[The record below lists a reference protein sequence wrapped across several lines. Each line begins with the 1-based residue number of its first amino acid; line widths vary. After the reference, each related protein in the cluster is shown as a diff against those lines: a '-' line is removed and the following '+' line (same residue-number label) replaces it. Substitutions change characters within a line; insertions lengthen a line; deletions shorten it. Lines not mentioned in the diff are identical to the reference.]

1 MKASSER
8 EWVLILNVKFYIIS
22 YIFLIVFVRILPPV
36 LRKKSGRNLQ
46 QSATEHIKQNALQ
59 KGRGI
64 MKNQNQV
71 KVFVSVFLA
80 LLSIQG
86 TAMTGAAAMESVPL
100 ATEQTEQVEEAV
112 TETMPEES
120 APSDFLSISSN
131 DAIPDIIQGTPI
143 AINGVVKS
151 DFSKITVL
159 TVGVYNA
166 AGEQVIGKTLSPN
179 QVEYDLQNL
188 NDALPFENLQAGTYQ
203 YRVTASNATNQN
215 YTVINQSFVVSSDP
229 TVQVGATEDAITIE
243 NGSKIPNITVGTSV
257 SISGIVRSASSN
269 ITTITVGVYDSKH
282 KMVTGKN
289 AYPTASVF
297 NVKKLDD
304 FVDFSELPVG
314 TYTYEITVTNG
325 THANYTVVNQ
335 KFIVSSSSTATDDSI
350 KITNSATIPNITVG
364 KAVSIR
370 GTVTSAKS
378 NITKITVGVFDANNT
393 LITGNSASPNAKT
406 YNVANMDAAVK
417 FGNLKAGTY
426 YYKVLVTNAA
436 HKDYEAVNQKF
447 TVSESGSSTTTD
459 QIKMTNGVTIPNITA
474 GKSVS
479 IRGTVTSAT
488 SNITKLIVGIYRE
501 DGTSVTG
508 RTVVPNAKSYDVSK
522 IDPYVKFGGL
532 SAGTYYYKVLVT
544 NATHTNYAV
553 VNQKFTV
560 SGGSTTTTD
569 TLSMTG
575 GVTIPNIKVGNVVSI
590 RGTVTS
596 ASSNLKSV
604 TVGVY
609 DSNNKLVTGKTV
621 APNAKTYNV
630 RNLDAY
636 VSFGNLKAGTYYY
649 KVIASNAANTNV
661 AVVNQ
666 KFTVSDGSSTTTD
679 KLSITGGVTIPNI
692 KVGNV
697 VSIRGTVTSASSN
710 LKSVT
715 VGVYD
720 SNNKLVTGKTAT
732 PNAKTYNIRNLDA
745 YVSFGDL
752 KAGTYYY
759 KVIAS
764 NAANTNVAI
773 VNQKF
778 TVSDG
783 SSTTT
788 DKLSITGGVTI
799 PNIKVGNVVSI
810 RGTVTSASSNLKSV
824 TVGVYDSSNK
834 LVTGKTVAPN
844 AKTYNVRNLDAYVS
858 FGDLKAGTYY
868 YKVITSNAANTN
880 VAVVNQKFTVSDG
893 SSTTTDTL
901 SITGGVTIPNIKI
914 GNVVSIRGTV
924 TSASSNLKSVTVGV
938 YDSNNKLV
946 TGKTVAPN
954 AKTYN
959 VRNLDAYVSFGDLK
973 AGTYY
978 YKVIASNAANT
989 NVAVVN
995 QKFTVSDGSSTTT
1008 TDTLSI
1014 TGGVTIPNIKV
1025 GNVVS
1030 IRGTV
1035 TSTSSNLKSVTV
1047 GVYDSNNKLVTG
1059 KTATPN
1065 AKTYNIRNLDAY
1077 VDFGSLKAGT
1087 YYYKVFATNA
1097 TTTNFPVVEQKFT
1110 VSANGGTTSNTDTLS
1125 ITGGTTVPNIKVG
1138 NTVVVQG
1145 TIQSKTS
1152 NITSLTVGVF
1162 DQNQKLVTGKTVHP
1176 NVRTYNVH
1184 NLDYYVNFGD
1194 LKAGT
1199 YYYKV
1204 IATNGA
1210 YTNQAV
1216 VNQKFTV
1223 SDGSSTTTDKLSM
1236 TGGVTIPNIKVGNVV
1251 SIRGTVTSASSNLKS
1266 VTVGVYDSN
1275 NNLVTGKTVAPNAK
1289 TYNVRNLDAYVSFG
1303 DLQAG
1308 TYYYRVFATNAA
1320 NTNVAVV
1327 NQKFTVSDGSSTTTD
1342 KLSMTGG
1349 VTIPNI
1355 KVGNVVSIRGTVTSA
1370 SSNLKSVTAG
1380 VYDSNN
1386 KLVTGKTATPN
1397 AKTYNVSNLDAYVDF
1412 GSLKAGTYYYRVF
1425 ATNATTTNFPVVE
1438 QKFTVSANGST
1449 TASDTLSISG
1459 GTSVPNITEGTSVVV
1474 KGTVSSASSNITSVT
1489 VGVYSASGNLITG
1502 KTVKPNAKSYDLRKL
1517 DAYVNFN
1524 LLTPGSY
1531 LYRVTVSNGTKT
1543 QQLVNQ
1549 AFQVKAKSGSA
1560 QNKDKLTLSGG
1571 TTIPNIKVGKAV
1583 SIRGT
1588 VKSATSNITSLTVG
1602 VFSSSGNLVTGKTVR
1617 PNAKSYD
1624 IHQVDAYVNF
1634 NLLSPDTYYYSV
1646 IATNGSY
1653 QNQIVS
1659 YQKFT
1664 VTK

>member
-1 MKASSER
+1 
-8 EWVLILNVKFYIIS
+8 
-22 YIFLIVFVRILPPV
+22 
-36 LRKKSGRNLQ
+36 
-46 QSATEHIKQNALQ
+46 
-59 KGRGI
+59 
-64 MKNQNQV
+64 MKNQNQI

-86 TAMTGAAAMESVPL
+86 TAMTGAAAMVSTPDP
-100 ATEQTEQVEEAV
+100 TEQTKEAV
-112 TETMPEES
+112 TEVLPEEY
-120 APSDFLSISSN
+120 APADFLSISGN
-131 DAIPDIIQGTPI
+131 DAIPNIIQGTPL
-143 AINGVVKS
+143 AINGTVKS

-215 YTVINQSFVVSSDP
+215 YIVINQSFVVSSDP

-269 ITTITVGVYDSKH
+269 ITTITVGVYDSNH

-325 THANYTVVNQ
+325 THTNYTVVNQ
-335 KFIVSSSSTATDDSI
+335 KFTVSSSSSTATDDSI
-350 KITNSATIPNITVG
+350 KITNNATIPNIMVG

-393 LITGNSASPNAKT
+393 LVTGNSASPNAKI

-447 TVSESGSSTTTD
+447 IVSESGSSTTTD

-560 SGGSTTTTD
+560 SDGSTTTTD
-569 TLSMTG
+569 KLSITG

-621 APNAKTYNV
+621 APNAKTYNI

-636 VSFGNLKAGTYYY
+636 VSFGDLKAGTYYY

-666 KFTVSDGSSTTTD
+666 KFTISDGSTTTTDKLSMTGGVTIPNIKVGNVVSIRGTVTSASSNLKSVTVGVYDSNNKLVTGKTVAPHAKTYNVRNLDAYVDFGSLKAGTYYYKVFATNATTTNFPVVEQKFTVSANGGTTSADTLSITGGTTVPNIKVGNTVVVQGTVQSKTSNITSLTIGVFDQNQKLVTGKTVHPNARTYNVHNLDYYVNFGDLKAGTYYYKVIATNGAYTNQAVVNQKFTVSDGSTTTTD

-732 PNAKTYNIRNLDA
+732 PNAKTYN
-745 YVSFGDL
+745 
-752 KAGTYYY
+752 
-759 KVIAS
+759 
-764 NAANTNVAI
+764 
-773 VNQKF
+773 
-778 TVSDG
+778 
-783 SSTTT
+783 
-788 DKLSITGGVTI
+788 
-799 PNIKVGNVVSI
+799 
-810 RGTVTSASSNLKSV
+810 
-824 TVGVYDSSNK
+824 
-834 LVTGKTVAPN
+834 
-844 AKTYNVRNLDAYVS
+844 VRNLDAYVS
-858 FGDLKAGTYY
+858 FGD
-868 YKVITSNAANTN
+868 
-880 VAVVNQKFTVSDG
+880 
-893 SSTTTDTL
+893 
-901 SITGGVTIPNIKI
+901 
-914 GNVVSIRGTV
+914 
-924 TSASSNLKSVTVGV
+924 
-938 YDSNNKLV
+938 
-946 TGKTVAPN
+946 
-954 AKTYN
+954 
-959 VRNLDAYVSFGDLK
+959 
-973 AGTYY
+973 
-978 YKVIASNAANT
+978 
-989 NVAVVN
+989 
-995 QKFTVSDGSSTTT
+995 
-1008 TDTLSI
+1008 
-1014 TGGVTIPNIKV
+1014 
-1025 GNVVS
+1025 
-1030 IRGTV
+1030 
-1035 TSTSSNLKSVTV
+1035 
-1047 GVYDSNNKLVTG
+1047 
-1059 KTATPN
+1059 
-1065 AKTYNIRNLDAY
+1065 
-1077 VDFGSLKAGT
+1077 
-1087 YYYKVFATNA
+1087 
-1097 TTTNFPVVEQKFT
+1097 
-1110 VSANGGTTSNTDTLS
+1110 
-1125 ITGGTTVPNIKVG
+1125 
-1138 NTVVVQG
+1138 
-1145 TIQSKTS
+1145 
-1152 NITSLTVGVF
+1152 
-1162 DQNQKLVTGKTVHP
+1162 
-1176 NVRTYNVH
+1176 
-1184 NLDYYVNFGD
+1184 
-1194 LKAGT
+1194 
-1199 YYYKV
+1199 
-1204 IATNGA
+1204 
-1210 YTNQAV
+1210 
-1216 VNQKFTV
+1216 
-1223 SDGSSTTTDKLSM
+1223 
-1236 TGGVTIPNIKVGNVV
+1236 
-1251 SIRGTVTSASSNLKS
+1251 
-1266 VTVGVYDSN
+1266 
-1275 NNLVTGKTVAPNAK
+1275 
-1289 TYNVRNLDAYVSFG
+1289 
-1303 DLQAG
+1303 
-1308 TYYYRVFATNAA
+1308 
-1320 NTNVAVV
+1320 
-1327 NQKFTVSDGSSTTTD
+1327 
-1342 KLSMTGG
+1342 
-1349 VTIPNI
+1349 
-1355 KVGNVVSIRGTVTSA
+1355 
-1370 SSNLKSVTAG
+1370 
-1380 VYDSNN
+1380 
-1386 KLVTGKTATPN
+1386 
-1397 AKTYNVSNLDAYVDF
+1397 
-1412 GSLKAGTYYYRVF
+1412 LKAGTYYYRVF

-1502 KTVKPNAKSYDLRKL
+1502 KTAKPNAKSYDLRKL

-1560 QNKDKLTLSGG
+1560 QSKDKLTLSGG

-1588 VKSATSNITSLTVG
+1588 VKSGTSNITSLTVG
-1602 VFSSSGNLVTGKTVR
+1602 VFTSSGNLVTGKTVR

-1634 NLLSPDTYYYSV
+1634 NLLSPDTYYYGV
-1646 IATNGSY
+1646 VATNSSY

>member
-1 MKASSER
+1 
-8 EWVLILNVKFYIIS
+8 
-22 YIFLIVFVRILPPV
+22 
-36 LRKKSGRNLQ
+36 
-46 QSATEHIKQNALQ
+46 
-59 KGRGI
+59 
-64 MKNQNQV
+64 MKNQKQI
-71 KVFVSVFLA
+71 KIFVSVFLA

-86 TAMTGAAAMESVPL
+86 TAMTGAAAMVSTPDP
-100 ATEQTEQVEEAV
+100 TEQTKEAV
-112 TETMPEES
+112 TEVLPEEY
-120 APSDFLSISSN
+120 APADFLSISGN
-131 DAIPDIIQGTPI
+131 DAIPNIIQGTPL
-143 AINGVVKS
+143 AINGTVKS

-159 TVGVYNA
+159 TAGVYDA
-166 AGEQVIGKTLSPN
+166 TGKQVLGKTLSPN

-215 YTVINQSFVVSSDP
+215 YIVINQSFVISSDP
-229 TVQVGATEDAITIE
+229 TVQVEATEDAITIE

-269 ITTITVGVYDSKH
+269 ITTITVGVYDSNH

-325 THANYTVVNQ
+325 THTNYTVVNQ
-335 KFIVSSSSTATDDSI
+335 KFTVSSSSTATDDSI
-350 KITNSATIPNITVG
+350 KITNNATIPNIMVG

-393 LITGNSASPNAKT
+393 LVTGNSASPNAKT

-447 TVSESGSSTTTD
+447 IVSKSGSSTTTD

-560 SGGSTTTTD
+560 SDGSTTTTD
-569 TLSMTG
+569 KLSMTG

-609 DSNNKLVTGKTV
+609 DSNNKLVTGKT
-621 APNAKTYNV
+621 ATPNAKTYNV

-636 VSFGNLKAGTYYY
+636 VSFGDLKAGTYYY

-666 KFTVSDGSSTTTD
+666 KFTVSDGSTTTAD

-732 PNAKTYNIRNLDA
+732 PNAKTYN
-745 YVSFGDL
+745 
-752 KAGTYYY
+752 
-759 KVIAS
+759 
-764 NAANTNVAI
+764 
-773 VNQKF
+773 
-778 TVSDG
+778 
-783 SSTTT
+783 
-788 DKLSITGGVTI
+788 
-799 PNIKVGNVVSI
+799 
-810 RGTVTSASSNLKSV
+810 
-824 TVGVYDSSNK
+824 
-834 LVTGKTVAPN
+834 
-844 AKTYNVRNLDAYVS
+844 VRNLDAYVS
-858 FGDLKAGTYY
+858 FGD
-868 YKVITSNAANTN
+868 
-880 VAVVNQKFTVSDG
+880 
-893 SSTTTDTL
+893 
-901 SITGGVTIPNIKI
+901 
-914 GNVVSIRGTV
+914 
-924 TSASSNLKSVTVGV
+924 
-938 YDSNNKLV
+938 
-946 TGKTVAPN
+946 
-954 AKTYN
+954 
-959 VRNLDAYVSFGDLK
+959 
-973 AGTYY
+973 
-978 YKVIASNAANT
+978 
-989 NVAVVN
+989 
-995 QKFTVSDGSSTTT
+995 
-1008 TDTLSI
+1008 
-1014 TGGVTIPNIKV
+1014 
-1025 GNVVS
+1025 
-1030 IRGTV
+1030 
-1035 TSTSSNLKSVTV
+1035 
-1047 GVYDSNNKLVTG
+1047 
-1059 KTATPN
+1059 
-1065 AKTYNIRNLDAY
+1065 
-1077 VDFGSLKAGT
+1077 
-1087 YYYKVFATNA
+1087 
-1097 TTTNFPVVEQKFT
+1097 
-1110 VSANGGTTSNTDTLS
+1110 
-1125 ITGGTTVPNIKVG
+1125 
-1138 NTVVVQG
+1138 
-1145 TIQSKTS
+1145 
-1152 NITSLTVGVF
+1152 
-1162 DQNQKLVTGKTVHP
+1162 
-1176 NVRTYNVH
+1176 
-1184 NLDYYVNFGD
+1184 
-1194 LKAGT
+1194 
-1199 YYYKV
+1199 
-1204 IATNGA
+1204 
-1210 YTNQAV
+1210 
-1216 VNQKFTV
+1216 
-1223 SDGSSTTTDKLSM
+1223 
-1236 TGGVTIPNIKVGNVV
+1236 
-1251 SIRGTVTSASSNLKS
+1251 
-1266 VTVGVYDSN
+1266 
-1275 NNLVTGKTVAPNAK
+1275 
-1289 TYNVRNLDAYVSFG
+1289 
-1303 DLQAG
+1303 
-1308 TYYYRVFATNAA
+1308 
-1320 NTNVAVV
+1320 
-1327 NQKFTVSDGSSTTTD
+1327 
-1342 KLSMTGG
+1342 
-1349 VTIPNI
+1349 
-1355 KVGNVVSIRGTVTSA
+1355 
-1370 SSNLKSVTAG
+1370 
-1380 VYDSNN
+1380 
-1386 KLVTGKTATPN
+1386 
-1397 AKTYNVSNLDAYVDF
+1397 
-1412 GSLKAGTYYYRVF
+1412 LKAGTYYYRVF

-1502 KTVKPNAKSYDLRKL
+1502 KTAKPNAKSYDLRKL

-1560 QNKDKLTLSGG
+1560 QSKDKLTLSGG
-1571 TTIPNIKVGKAV
+1571 RTIPNIKVGKAV

-1602 VFSSSGNLVTGKTVR
+1602 VFTASGNFVTGKTVK

-1624 IHQVDAYVNF
+1624 VSRLDNYVNF
-1634 NLLSPDTYYYSV
+1634 NILSADTYYYGI

-1659 YQKFT
+1659 YQKFK
-1664 VTK
+1664 VTE

>member
-1 MKASSER
+1 
-8 EWVLILNVKFYIIS
+8 
-22 YIFLIVFVRILPPV
+22 
-36 LRKKSGRNLQ
+36 
-46 QSATEHIKQNALQ
+46 
-59 KGRGI
+59 
-64 MKNQNQV
+64 MKNQNQI

-86 TAMTGAAAMESVPL
+86 TAMTGAAAMVSTPDP
-100 ATEQTEQVEEAV
+100 TEQTEQMEEAV

-120 APSDFLSISSN
+120 LSSDALSISSN

-188 NDALPFENLQAGTYQ
+188 NDALPFENLQDGTYQ

-215 YTVINQSFVVSSDP
+215 YIVINQSFVVSSDP

-269 ITTITVGVYDSKH
+269 ITTITVGVYDSNH

-325 THANYTVVNQ
+325 THTNYTVVNQ
-335 KFIVSSSSTATDDSI
+335 KFTVSSSSTATDDSI
-350 KITNSATIPNITVG
+350 KITNNATIPNIMVG

-393 LITGNSASPNAKT
+393 LVTGNSASPNAKI

-447 TVSESGSSTTTD
+447 IVSESGSSTTTD

-560 SGGSTTTTD
+560 SDGSTTTTD
-569 TLSMTG
+569 KLSITG

-636 VSFGNLKAGTYYY
+636 VNFGDLKAGTYYY

-666 KFTVSDGSSTTTD
+666 KFTVSDGSTTTTD

-732 PNAKTYNIRNLDA
+732 PNAKTYN
-745 YVSFGDL
+745 
-752 KAGTYYY
+752 
-759 KVIAS
+759 
-764 NAANTNVAI
+764 
-773 VNQKF
+773 
-778 TVSDG
+778 
-783 SSTTT
+783 
-788 DKLSITGGVTI
+788 
-799 PNIKVGNVVSI
+799 
-810 RGTVTSASSNLKSV
+810 
-824 TVGVYDSSNK
+824 
-834 LVTGKTVAPN
+834 
-844 AKTYNVRNLDAYVS
+844 VRNLDAYVS
-858 FGDLKAGTYY
+858 FGD
-868 YKVITSNAANTN
+868 
-880 VAVVNQKFTVSDG
+880 
-893 SSTTTDTL
+893 
-901 SITGGVTIPNIKI
+901 
-914 GNVVSIRGTV
+914 
-924 TSASSNLKSVTVGV
+924 
-938 YDSNNKLV
+938 
-946 TGKTVAPN
+946 
-954 AKTYN
+954 
-959 VRNLDAYVSFGDLK
+959 
-973 AGTYY
+973 
-978 YKVIASNAANT
+978 
-989 NVAVVN
+989 
-995 QKFTVSDGSSTTT
+995 
-1008 TDTLSI
+1008 
-1014 TGGVTIPNIKV
+1014 
-1025 GNVVS
+1025 
-1030 IRGTV
+1030 
-1035 TSTSSNLKSVTV
+1035 
-1047 GVYDSNNKLVTG
+1047 
-1059 KTATPN
+1059 
-1065 AKTYNIRNLDAY
+1065 
-1077 VDFGSLKAGT
+1077 
-1087 YYYKVFATNA
+1087 
-1097 TTTNFPVVEQKFT
+1097 
-1110 VSANGGTTSNTDTLS
+1110 
-1125 ITGGTTVPNIKVG
+1125 
-1138 NTVVVQG
+1138 
-1145 TIQSKTS
+1145 
-1152 NITSLTVGVF
+1152 
-1162 DQNQKLVTGKTVHP
+1162 
-1176 NVRTYNVH
+1176 
-1184 NLDYYVNFGD
+1184 
-1194 LKAGT
+1194 
-1199 YYYKV
+1199 
-1204 IATNGA
+1204 
-1210 YTNQAV
+1210 
-1216 VNQKFTV
+1216 
-1223 SDGSSTTTDKLSM
+1223 
-1236 TGGVTIPNIKVGNVV
+1236 
-1251 SIRGTVTSASSNLKS
+1251 
-1266 VTVGVYDSN
+1266 
-1275 NNLVTGKTVAPNAK
+1275 
-1289 TYNVRNLDAYVSFG
+1289 
-1303 DLQAG
+1303 
-1308 TYYYRVFATNAA
+1308 
-1320 NTNVAVV
+1320 
-1327 NQKFTVSDGSSTTTD
+1327 
-1342 KLSMTGG
+1342 
-1349 VTIPNI
+1349 
-1355 KVGNVVSIRGTVTSA
+1355 
-1370 SSNLKSVTAG
+1370 
-1380 VYDSNN
+1380 
-1386 KLVTGKTATPN
+1386 
-1397 AKTYNVSNLDAYVDF
+1397 
-1412 GSLKAGTYYYRVF
+1412 LKAGTYYYRVF

-1502 KTVKPNAKSYDLRKL
+1502 KTAKPNAKSYDLRKL

-1549 AFQVKAKSGSA
+1549 AFQVKAKGGSS
-1560 QNKDKLTLSGG
+1560 QSQDRLTLSGG
-1571 TTIPNIKVGKAV
+1571 RTIPNIKVGKAV

-1602 VFSSSGNLVTGKTVR
+1602 VFTASGNFVTGKTVK

-1624 IHQVDAYVNF
+1624 VSRLDNYVNF
-1634 NLLSPDTYYYSV
+1634 NILSADTYYYGI

-1659 YQKFT
+1659 YQKFK
-1664 VTK
+1664 VTE

>member
-1 MKASSER
+1 
-8 EWVLILNVKFYIIS
+8 
-22 YIFLIVFVRILPPV
+22 
-36 LRKKSGRNLQ
+36 
-46 QSATEHIKQNALQ
+46 
-59 KGRGI
+59 
-64 MKNQNQV
+64 MKNQNQI

-86 TAMTGAAAMESVPL
+86 TAMTGAAAMVSTPDP
-100 ATEQTEQVEEAV
+100 TEQTKEAV
-112 TETMPEES
+112 TEVLPEEYAS
-120 APSDFLSISSN
+120 ADFLSISGN
-131 DAIPDIIQGTPI
+131 DAIPNIIQGTPL
-143 AINGVVKS
+143 AINGTVKS

-215 YTVINQSFVVSSDP
+215 YIVINQSFVISSDP
-229 TVQVGATEDAITIE
+229 TVQVEATEDAITIE

-269 ITTITVGVYDSKH
+269 ITTITVGVYDSNH

-314 TYTYEITVTNG
+314 TYTYEIIVTNG
-325 THANYTVVNQ
+325 THMNYTVVNQ
-335 KFIVSSSSTATDDSI
+335 KFTVSSSSTATDDSI
-350 KITNSATIPNITVG
+350 KITNNATIPNIMVG

-393 LITGNSASPNAKT
+393 LVTGNSASPNAKT

-436 HKDYEAVNQKF
+436 HKNYEAVNQKF
-447 TVSESGSSTTTD
+447 IVSESGSSTTTD

-560 SGGSTTTTD
+560 SDGSTTTTD
-569 TLSMTG
+569 KLSMTG

-621 APNAKTYNV
+621 TPNAKTYNV

-636 VSFGNLKAGTYYY
+636 VSFGDLKAGTYYY

-666 KFTVSDGSSTTTD
+666 KFTVSDGSTTTTD

-732 PNAKTYNIRNLDA
+732 PNAKTYN
-745 YVSFGDL
+745 
-752 KAGTYYY
+752 
-759 KVIAS
+759 
-764 NAANTNVAI
+764 
-773 VNQKF
+773 
-778 TVSDG
+778 
-783 SSTTT
+783 
-788 DKLSITGGVTI
+788 
-799 PNIKVGNVVSI
+799 
-810 RGTVTSASSNLKSV
+810 
-824 TVGVYDSSNK
+824 
-834 LVTGKTVAPN
+834 
-844 AKTYNVRNLDAYVS
+844 VRNLDAYVS
-858 FGDLKAGTYY
+858 FGD
-868 YKVITSNAANTN
+868 
-880 VAVVNQKFTVSDG
+880 
-893 SSTTTDTL
+893 
-901 SITGGVTIPNIKI
+901 
-914 GNVVSIRGTV
+914 
-924 TSASSNLKSVTVGV
+924 
-938 YDSNNKLV
+938 
-946 TGKTVAPN
+946 
-954 AKTYN
+954 
-959 VRNLDAYVSFGDLK
+959 
-973 AGTYY
+973 
-978 YKVIASNAANT
+978 
-989 NVAVVN
+989 
-995 QKFTVSDGSSTTT
+995 
-1008 TDTLSI
+1008 
-1014 TGGVTIPNIKV
+1014 
-1025 GNVVS
+1025 
-1030 IRGTV
+1030 
-1035 TSTSSNLKSVTV
+1035 
-1047 GVYDSNNKLVTG
+1047 
-1059 KTATPN
+1059 
-1065 AKTYNIRNLDAY
+1065 
-1077 VDFGSLKAGT
+1077 
-1087 YYYKVFATNA
+1087 
-1097 TTTNFPVVEQKFT
+1097 
-1110 VSANGGTTSNTDTLS
+1110 
-1125 ITGGTTVPNIKVG
+1125 
-1138 NTVVVQG
+1138 
-1145 TIQSKTS
+1145 
-1152 NITSLTVGVF
+1152 
-1162 DQNQKLVTGKTVHP
+1162 
-1176 NVRTYNVH
+1176 
-1184 NLDYYVNFGD
+1184 
-1194 LKAGT
+1194 
-1199 YYYKV
+1199 
-1204 IATNGA
+1204 
-1210 YTNQAV
+1210 
-1216 VNQKFTV
+1216 
-1223 SDGSSTTTDKLSM
+1223 
-1236 TGGVTIPNIKVGNVV
+1236 
-1251 SIRGTVTSASSNLKS
+1251 
-1266 VTVGVYDSN
+1266 
-1275 NNLVTGKTVAPNAK
+1275 
-1289 TYNVRNLDAYVSFG
+1289 
-1303 DLQAG
+1303 
-1308 TYYYRVFATNAA
+1308 
-1320 NTNVAVV
+1320 
-1327 NQKFTVSDGSSTTTD
+1327 
-1342 KLSMTGG
+1342 
-1349 VTIPNI
+1349 
-1355 KVGNVVSIRGTVTSA
+1355 
-1370 SSNLKSVTAG
+1370 
-1380 VYDSNN
+1380 
-1386 KLVTGKTATPN
+1386 
-1397 AKTYNVSNLDAYVDF
+1397 
-1412 GSLKAGTYYYRVF
+1412 LKAGTYYYRVF

-1502 KTVKPNAKSYDLRKL
+1502 KTAKPNAKSYDLRKL

-1531 LYRVTVSNGTKT
+1531 LYRVTVSNGTKI

-1560 QNKDKLTLSGG
+1560 QSKDKLTLSGG

-1588 VKSATSNITSLTVG
+1588 VKSGTSNITSLTVG

-1634 NLLSPDTYYYSV
+1634 NLLSPDTYYYGV
-1646 IATNGSY
+1646 IATNSSY

>member
-1 MKASSER
+1 
-8 EWVLILNVKFYIIS
+8 
-22 YIFLIVFVRILPPV
+22 
-36 LRKKSGRNLQ
+36 
-46 QSATEHIKQNALQ
+46 
-59 KGRGI
+59 
-64 MKNQNQV
+64 MKNQNQI

-86 TAMTGAAAMESVPL
+86 TAMTGAAAMVSTPDP
-100 ATEQTEQVEEAV
+100 TEQTKEAV
-112 TETMPEES
+112 TEVLPEEY
-120 APSDFLSISSN
+120 APADFLSISGN
-131 DAIPDIIQGTPI
+131 DAIPNIIQGTPL
-143 AINGVVKS
+143 AINGTVKS

-215 YTVINQSFVVSSDP
+215 YIVINQSFVISSDP
-229 TVQVGATEDAITIE
+229 TVQVEATEDAITIE

-269 ITTITVGVYDSKH
+269 ITTITVGVYDSNH

-314 TYTYEITVTNG
+314 TYTYEIIVTNG
-325 THANYTVVNQ
+325 THMNYTVVNQ
-335 KFIVSSSSTATDDSI
+335 KFTVSSSSTATDDSI
-350 KITNSATIPNITVG
+350 KITNNATIPNIMVG

-393 LITGNSASPNAKT
+393 LVTGNSASPNAKT

-447 TVSESGSSTTTD
+447 IVSESGSSTTTD

-508 RTVVPNAKSYDVSK
+508 RTIVPNAKSYDVSK

-560 SGGSTTTTD
+560 SDGSTTTTD
-569 TLSMTG
+569 KLSMTG

-636 VSFGNLKAGTYYY
+636 VSFG
-649 KVIASNAANTNV
+649 
-661 AVVNQ
+661 
-666 KFTVSDGSSTTTD
+666 D
-679 KLSITGGVTIPNI
+679 
-692 KVGNV
+692 
-697 VSIRGTVTSASSN
+697 
-710 LKSVT
+710 
-715 VGVYD
+715 
-720 SNNKLVTGKTAT
+720 
-732 PNAKTYNIRNLDA
+732 
-745 YVSFGDL
+745 
-752 KAGTYYY
+752 
-759 KVIAS
+759 
-764 NAANTNVAI
+764 
-773 VNQKF
+773 
-778 TVSDG
+778 
-783 SSTTT
+783 
-788 DKLSITGGVTI
+788 
-799 PNIKVGNVVSI
+799 
-810 RGTVTSASSNLKSV
+810 
-824 TVGVYDSSNK
+824 
-834 LVTGKTVAPN
+834 
-844 AKTYNVRNLDAYVS
+844 
-858 FGDLKAGTYY
+858 
-868 YKVITSNAANTN
+868 
-880 VAVVNQKFTVSDG
+880 
-893 SSTTTDTL
+893 
-901 SITGGVTIPNIKI
+901 
-914 GNVVSIRGTV
+914 
-924 TSASSNLKSVTVGV
+924 
-938 YDSNNKLV
+938 
-946 TGKTVAPN
+946 
-954 AKTYN
+954 
-959 VRNLDAYVSFGDLK
+959 
-973 AGTYY
+973 
-978 YKVIASNAANT
+978 
-989 NVAVVN
+989 
-995 QKFTVSDGSSTTT
+995 
-1008 TDTLSI
+1008 
-1014 TGGVTIPNIKV
+1014 
-1025 GNVVS
+1025 
-1030 IRGTV
+1030 
-1035 TSTSSNLKSVTV
+1035 
-1047 GVYDSNNKLVTG
+1047 
-1059 KTATPN
+1059 
-1065 AKTYNIRNLDAY
+1065 
-1077 VDFGSLKAGT
+1077 
-1087 YYYKVFATNA
+1087 
-1097 TTTNFPVVEQKFT
+1097 
-1110 VSANGGTTSNTDTLS
+1110 
-1125 ITGGTTVPNIKVG
+1125 
-1138 NTVVVQG
+1138 
-1145 TIQSKTS
+1145 
-1152 NITSLTVGVF
+1152 
-1162 DQNQKLVTGKTVHP
+1162 
-1176 NVRTYNVH
+1176 
-1184 NLDYYVNFGD
+1184 
-1194 LKAGT
+1194 
-1199 YYYKV
+1199 
-1204 IATNGA
+1204 
-1210 YTNQAV
+1210 
-1216 VNQKFTV
+1216 
-1223 SDGSSTTTDKLSM
+1223 
-1236 TGGVTIPNIKVGNVV
+1236 
-1251 SIRGTVTSASSNLKS
+1251 
-1266 VTVGVYDSN
+1266 
-1275 NNLVTGKTVAPNAK
+1275 
-1289 TYNVRNLDAYVSFG
+1289 
-1303 DLQAG
+1303 
-1308 TYYYRVFATNAA
+1308 
-1320 NTNVAVV
+1320 
-1327 NQKFTVSDGSSTTTD
+1327 
-1342 KLSMTGG
+1342 
-1349 VTIPNI
+1349 
-1355 KVGNVVSIRGTVTSA
+1355 
-1370 SSNLKSVTAG
+1370 
-1380 VYDSNN
+1380 
-1386 KLVTGKTATPN
+1386 
-1397 AKTYNVSNLDAYVDF
+1397 
-1412 GSLKAGTYYYRVF
+1412 LKAGTYYYRVF

-1502 KTVKPNAKSYDLRKL
+1502 KTAKPNAKSYDLRKL

-1560 QNKDKLTLSGG
+1560 QSKDKLTLSGG

-1588 VKSATSNITSLTVG
+1588 VKSGTSNITSLTVG
-1602 VFSSSGNLVTGKTVR
+1602 VFTSSGNLVTGKTVR

-1634 NLLSPDTYYYSV
+1634 NLLSPDTYYYGV
-1646 IATNGSY
+1646 VATNSSY

-1659 YQKFT
+1659 YQKFK
-1664 VTK
+1664 VTE

>member
-1 MKASSER
+1 
-8 EWVLILNVKFYIIS
+8 
-22 YIFLIVFVRILPPV
+22 
-36 LRKKSGRNLQ
+36 
-46 QSATEHIKQNALQ
+46 
-59 KGRGI
+59 
-64 MKNQNQV
+64 MKNQNQI

-86 TAMTGAAAMESVPL
+86 TAMTGAAAMVSTPDP
-100 ATEQTEQVEEAV
+100 TEQTKEAV
-112 TETMPEES
+112 TEVLPEEY
-120 APSDFLSISSN
+120 APADFLSISGN
-131 DAIPDIIQGTPI
+131 DAIPNIIQGTPL
-143 AINGVVKS
+143 AINGTVKS

-159 TVGVYNA
+159 TAGVYDA
-166 AGEQVIGKTLSPN
+166 TGKQVLGKTLSPN
-179 QVEYDLQNL
+179 QVEFNLQSL
-188 NDALPFENLQAGTYQ
+188 NDDLPFETLQAGTYQ

-215 YTVINQSFVVSSDP
+215 YIVINQSFVVSSDP

-269 ITTITVGVYDSKH
+269 ITTITVGVYDSNH

-325 THANYTVVNQ
+325 THTNYTVVNQ
-335 KFIVSSSSTATDDSI
+335 KFTVSSSSTATDDSI
-350 KITNSATIPNITVG
+350 KITNNATIPNIMVG

-393 LITGNSASPNAKT
+393 LVTGNSASPNAKI

-447 TVSESGSSTTTD
+447 IVSESGSSTTTD

-560 SGGSTTTTD
+560 SDDST
-569 TLSMTG
+569 
-575 GVTIPNIKVGNVVSI
+575 
-590 RGTVTS
+590 
-596 ASSNLKSV
+596 
-604 TVGVY
+604 
-609 DSNNKLVTGKTV
+609 
-621 APNAKTYNV
+621 
-630 RNLDAY
+630 
-636 VSFGNLKAGTYYY
+636 
-649 KVIASNAANTNV
+649 
-661 AVVNQ
+661 
-666 KFTVSDGSSTTTD
+666 TTTD

-692 KVGNV
+692 KV
-697 VSIRGTVTSASSN
+697 
-710 LKSVT
+710 
-715 VGVYD
+715 
-720 SNNKLVTGKTAT
+720 
-732 PNAKTYNIRNLDA
+732 
-745 YVSFGDL
+745 
-752 KAGTYYY
+752 
-759 KVIAS
+759 
-764 NAANTNVAI
+764 
-773 VNQKF
+773 
-778 TVSDG
+778 
-783 SSTTT
+783 
-788 DKLSITGGVTI
+788 
-799 PNIKVGNVVSI
+799 
-810 RGTVTSASSNLKSV
+810 
-824 TVGVYDSSNK
+824 
-834 LVTGKTVAPN
+834 
-844 AKTYNVRNLDAYVS
+844 
-858 FGDLKAGTYY
+858 
-868 YKVITSNAANTN
+868 
-880 VAVVNQKFTVSDG
+880 
-893 SSTTTDTL
+893 
-901 SITGGVTIPNIKI
+901 

-995 QKFTVSDGSSTTT
+995 QKFTVSDGSTTT
-1008 TDTLSI
+1008 TDKLSM

-1030 IRGTV
+1030 IRGIV
-1035 TSTSSNLKSVTV
+1035 TSASSNLKSVTV

-1065 AKTYNIRNLDAY
+1065 AKTYN
-1077 VDFGSLKAGT
+1077 
-1087 YYYKVFATNA
+1087 
-1097 TTTNFPVVEQKFT
+1097 
-1110 VSANGGTTSNTDTLS
+1110 
-1125 ITGGTTVPNIKVG
+1125 
-1138 NTVVVQG
+1138 
-1145 TIQSKTS
+1145 
-1152 NITSLTVGVF
+1152 
-1162 DQNQKLVTGKTVHP
+1162 
-1176 NVRTYNVH
+1176 
-1184 NLDYYVNFGD
+1184 
-1194 LKAGT
+1194 
-1199 YYYKV
+1199 
-1204 IATNGA
+1204 
-1210 YTNQAV
+1210 
-1216 VNQKFTV
+1216 
-1223 SDGSSTTTDKLSM
+1223 
-1236 TGGVTIPNIKVGNVV
+1236 
-1251 SIRGTVTSASSNLKS
+1251 
-1266 VTVGVYDSN
+1266 
-1275 NNLVTGKTVAPNAK
+1275 
-1289 TYNVRNLDAYVSFG
+1289 VRNLDAYVSFG
-1303 DLQAG
+1303 D
-1308 TYYYRVFATNAA
+1308 
-1320 NTNVAVV
+1320 
-1327 NQKFTVSDGSSTTTD
+1327 
-1342 KLSMTGG
+1342 
-1349 VTIPNI
+1349 
-1355 KVGNVVSIRGTVTSA
+1355 
-1370 SSNLKSVTAG
+1370 
-1380 VYDSNN
+1380 
-1386 KLVTGKTATPN
+1386 
-1397 AKTYNVSNLDAYVDF
+1397 
-1412 GSLKAGTYYYRVF
+1412 LKAGTYYYRVF

-1502 KTVKPNAKSYDLRKL
+1502 KTAKPNAKSYDLRKL

-1560 QNKDKLTLSGG
+1560 QSKDKLTLSGG

-1588 VKSATSNITSLTVG
+1588 VKSGTSNITSLTVG
-1602 VFSSSGNLVTGKTVR
+1602 VFTSSGNLVTGKTVR

-1634 NLLSPDTYYYSV
+1634 NLLSPDTYYYGV
-1646 IATNGSY
+1646 VATNSSY

-1659 YQKFT
+1659 YQKFK
-1664 VTK
+1664 VTE

>member
-1 MKASSER
+1 
-8 EWVLILNVKFYIIS
+8 
-22 YIFLIVFVRILPPV
+22 
-36 LRKKSGRNLQ
+36 
-46 QSATEHIKQNALQ
+46 
-59 KGRGI
+59 
-64 MKNQNQV
+64 MKNQNQI

-100 ATEQTEQVEEAV
+100 ATEQTEQMEEAV

-120 APSDFLSISSN
+120 LSSDALSISSN
-131 DAIPDIIQGTPI
+131 DAIPNIIQGTPL
-143 AINGVVKS
+143 AINGTVKS

-215 YTVINQSFVVSSDP
+215 YIVINQSFVVSSDP

-269 ITTITVGVYDSKH
+269 ITTITVGVYDSNH

-325 THANYTVVNQ
+325 THTNYTVVNQ
-335 KFIVSSSSTATDDSI
+335 KFTVSSSSTATDDSI
-350 KITNSATIPNITVG
+350 KITNNATIPNIMVG

-393 LITGNSASPNAKT
+393 LVTGNSASPNAKI

-447 TVSESGSSTTTD
+447 IVSESGSSTTTD

-560 SGGSTTTTD
+560 SDDST
-569 TLSMTG
+569 
-575 GVTIPNIKVGNVVSI
+575 
-590 RGTVTS
+590 
-596 ASSNLKSV
+596 
-604 TVGVY
+604 
-609 DSNNKLVTGKTV
+609 
-621 APNAKTYNV
+621 
-630 RNLDAY
+630 
-636 VSFGNLKAGTYYY
+636 
-649 KVIASNAANTNV
+649 
-661 AVVNQ
+661 
-666 KFTVSDGSSTTTD
+666 TTTD

-732 PNAKTYNIRNLDA
+732 PNAKTYN
-745 YVSFGDL
+745 
-752 KAGTYYY
+752 
-759 KVIAS
+759 
-764 NAANTNVAI
+764 
-773 VNQKF
+773 
-778 TVSDG
+778 
-783 SSTTT
+783 
-788 DKLSITGGVTI
+788 
-799 PNIKVGNVVSI
+799 
-810 RGTVTSASSNLKSV
+810 
-824 TVGVYDSSNK
+824 
-834 LVTGKTVAPN
+834 
-844 AKTYNVRNLDAYVS
+844 VRNLDAYVS
-858 FGDLKAGTYY
+858 FGD
-868 YKVITSNAANTN
+868 
-880 VAVVNQKFTVSDG
+880 
-893 SSTTTDTL
+893 
-901 SITGGVTIPNIKI
+901 
-914 GNVVSIRGTV
+914 
-924 TSASSNLKSVTVGV
+924 
-938 YDSNNKLV
+938 
-946 TGKTVAPN
+946 
-954 AKTYN
+954 
-959 VRNLDAYVSFGDLK
+959 
-973 AGTYY
+973 
-978 YKVIASNAANT
+978 
-989 NVAVVN
+989 
-995 QKFTVSDGSSTTT
+995 
-1008 TDTLSI
+1008 
-1014 TGGVTIPNIKV
+1014 
-1025 GNVVS
+1025 
-1030 IRGTV
+1030 
-1035 TSTSSNLKSVTV
+1035 
-1047 GVYDSNNKLVTG
+1047 
-1059 KTATPN
+1059 
-1065 AKTYNIRNLDAY
+1065 
-1077 VDFGSLKAGT
+1077 
-1087 YYYKVFATNA
+1087 
-1097 TTTNFPVVEQKFT
+1097 
-1110 VSANGGTTSNTDTLS
+1110 
-1125 ITGGTTVPNIKVG
+1125 
-1138 NTVVVQG
+1138 
-1145 TIQSKTS
+1145 
-1152 NITSLTVGVF
+1152 
-1162 DQNQKLVTGKTVHP
+1162 
-1176 NVRTYNVH
+1176 
-1184 NLDYYVNFGD
+1184 
-1194 LKAGT
+1194 
-1199 YYYKV
+1199 
-1204 IATNGA
+1204 
-1210 YTNQAV
+1210 
-1216 VNQKFTV
+1216 
-1223 SDGSSTTTDKLSM
+1223 
-1236 TGGVTIPNIKVGNVV
+1236 
-1251 SIRGTVTSASSNLKS
+1251 
-1266 VTVGVYDSN
+1266 
-1275 NNLVTGKTVAPNAK
+1275 
-1289 TYNVRNLDAYVSFG
+1289 
-1303 DLQAG
+1303 
-1308 TYYYRVFATNAA
+1308 
-1320 NTNVAVV
+1320 
-1327 NQKFTVSDGSSTTTD
+1327 
-1342 KLSMTGG
+1342 
-1349 VTIPNI
+1349 
-1355 KVGNVVSIRGTVTSA
+1355 
-1370 SSNLKSVTAG
+1370 
-1380 VYDSNN
+1380 
-1386 KLVTGKTATPN
+1386 
-1397 AKTYNVSNLDAYVDF
+1397 
-1412 GSLKAGTYYYRVF
+1412 LKAGTYYYRVF

-1502 KTVKPNAKSYDLRKL
+1502 KTAKPNAKSYDLRKL

-1560 QNKDKLTLSGG
+1560 QSKDKLTLSGG

-1588 VKSATSNITSLTVG
+1588 VKSGTSNITSLTVG
-1602 VFSSSGNLVTGKTVR
+1602 VFTSSGNLVTGKTVR

-1634 NLLSPDTYYYSV
+1634 NLLSPDTYYYGV

-1659 YQKFT
+1659 YQKFK
-1664 VTK
+1664 VTE

>member
-1 MKASSER
+1 
-8 EWVLILNVKFYIIS
+8 
-22 YIFLIVFVRILPPV
+22 
-36 LRKKSGRNLQ
+36 
-46 QSATEHIKQNALQ
+46 
-59 KGRGI
+59 

-100 ATEQTEQVEEAV
+100 ATEQTEQMEEAV

-120 APSDFLSISSN
+120 LSSDALSISSN

-215 YTVINQSFVVSSDP
+215 YIVINQSFVVSSDP

-269 ITTITVGVYDSKH
+269 ITTITVGVYDSNH

-325 THANYTVVNQ
+325 THTNYTVVNQ
-335 KFIVSSSSTATDDSI
+335 KFTVSSSSTATDDSI
-350 KITNSATIPNITVG
+350 KITNNATIPNIMVG

-393 LITGNSASPNAKT
+393 LVTGNSASPNAKI

-447 TVSESGSSTTTD
+447 TVSKSGSSTTTD

-522 IDPYVKFGGL
+522 VDPYVKFGGL

-560 SGGSTTTTD
+560 SDGSTTTTD
-569 TLSMTG
+569 KLSM
-575 GVTIPNIKVGNVVSI
+575 
-590 RGTVTS
+590 
-596 ASSNLKSV
+596 
-604 TVGVY
+604 
-609 DSNNKLVTGKTV
+609 
-621 APNAKTYNV
+621 
-630 RNLDAY
+630 
-636 VSFGNLKAGTYYY
+636 
-649 KVIASNAANTNV
+649 
-661 AVVNQ
+661 
-666 KFTVSDGSSTTTD
+666 
-679 KLSITGGVTIPNI
+679 TGGVTIPNI

-732 PNAKTYNIRNLDA
+732 PNAKTYN
-745 YVSFGDL
+745 
-752 KAGTYYY
+752 
-759 KVIAS
+759 
-764 NAANTNVAI
+764 
-773 VNQKF
+773 
-778 TVSDG
+778 
-783 SSTTT
+783 
-788 DKLSITGGVTI
+788 
-799 PNIKVGNVVSI
+799 
-810 RGTVTSASSNLKSV
+810 
-824 TVGVYDSSNK
+824 
-834 LVTGKTVAPN
+834 
-844 AKTYNVRNLDAYVS
+844 VRNLDAYVS
-858 FGDLKAGTYY
+858 FGD
-868 YKVITSNAANTN
+868 
-880 VAVVNQKFTVSDG
+880 
-893 SSTTTDTL
+893 
-901 SITGGVTIPNIKI
+901 
-914 GNVVSIRGTV
+914 
-924 TSASSNLKSVTVGV
+924 
-938 YDSNNKLV
+938 
-946 TGKTVAPN
+946 
-954 AKTYN
+954 
-959 VRNLDAYVSFGDLK
+959 
-973 AGTYY
+973 
-978 YKVIASNAANT
+978 
-989 NVAVVN
+989 
-995 QKFTVSDGSSTTT
+995 
-1008 TDTLSI
+1008 
-1014 TGGVTIPNIKV
+1014 
-1025 GNVVS
+1025 
-1030 IRGTV
+1030 
-1035 TSTSSNLKSVTV
+1035 
-1047 GVYDSNNKLVTG
+1047 
-1059 KTATPN
+1059 
-1065 AKTYNIRNLDAY
+1065 
-1077 VDFGSLKAGT
+1077 
-1087 YYYKVFATNA
+1087 
-1097 TTTNFPVVEQKFT
+1097 
-1110 VSANGGTTSNTDTLS
+1110 
-1125 ITGGTTVPNIKVG
+1125 
-1138 NTVVVQG
+1138 
-1145 TIQSKTS
+1145 
-1152 NITSLTVGVF
+1152 
-1162 DQNQKLVTGKTVHP
+1162 
-1176 NVRTYNVH
+1176 
-1184 NLDYYVNFGD
+1184 
-1194 LKAGT
+1194 
-1199 YYYKV
+1199 
-1204 IATNGA
+1204 
-1210 YTNQAV
+1210 
-1216 VNQKFTV
+1216 
-1223 SDGSSTTTDKLSM
+1223 
-1236 TGGVTIPNIKVGNVV
+1236 
-1251 SIRGTVTSASSNLKS
+1251 
-1266 VTVGVYDSN
+1266 
-1275 NNLVTGKTVAPNAK
+1275 
-1289 TYNVRNLDAYVSFG
+1289 
-1303 DLQAG
+1303 
-1308 TYYYRVFATNAA
+1308 
-1320 NTNVAVV
+1320 
-1327 NQKFTVSDGSSTTTD
+1327 
-1342 KLSMTGG
+1342 
-1349 VTIPNI
+1349 
-1355 KVGNVVSIRGTVTSA
+1355 
-1370 SSNLKSVTAG
+1370 
-1380 VYDSNN
+1380 
-1386 KLVTGKTATPN
+1386 
-1397 AKTYNVSNLDAYVDF
+1397 
-1412 GSLKAGTYYYRVF
+1412 LKAGTYYYRVF

-1489 VGVYSASGNLITG
+1489 VGVYSVSGNLITG
-1502 KTVKPNAKSYDLRKL
+1502 KTAKPNAKSYDLRKL

-1560 QNKDKLTLSGG
+1560 QSKDKLTLSGG

-1588 VKSATSNITSLTVG
+1588 VKSGTSNITSLTVG
-1602 VFSSSGNLVTGKTVR
+1602 VFTSSGNLVTGKTVR

-1634 NLLSPDTYYYSV
+1634 NLLSPDTYYYGV
-1646 IATNGSY
+1646 IATNSSY

>member
-1 MKASSER
+1 
-8 EWVLILNVKFYIIS
+8 
-22 YIFLIVFVRILPPV
+22 
-36 LRKKSGRNLQ
+36 
-46 QSATEHIKQNALQ
+46 
-59 KGRGI
+59 
-64 MKNQNQV
+64 MKNQNQI

-86 TAMTGAAAMESVPL
+86 TAMTGAAAMVSTPDP
-100 ATEQTEQVEEAV
+100 TEQTKEAV
-112 TETMPEES
+112 TEVLPEEY
-120 APSDFLSISSN
+120 APADFLSISGN
-131 DAIPDIIQGTPI
+131 DAIPNIIQGTPL
-143 AINGVVKS
+143 AINGTVKS

-159 TVGVYNA
+159 TAGVYDA
-166 AGEQVIGKTLSPN
+166 TGKQVLGKTLSPN
-179 QVEYDLQNL
+179 QVEFNLQSL
-188 NDALPFENLQAGTYQ
+188 NDDLPFETLQAGTYH
-203 YRVTASNATNQN
+203 YRVTASNATHQDF
-215 YTVINQSFVVSSDP
+215 TVINQSFVVSSDP

-269 ITTITVGVYDSKH
+269 ITTITVGVYDSNH

-325 THANYTVVNQ
+325 AHTNYTVVNQ
-335 KFIVSSSSTATDDSI
+335 KFTVSSSSTATDDSI
-350 KITNSATIPNITVG
+350 KITNNATIPNIMVG

-393 LITGNSASPNAKT
+393 LVTGNSASPNAKT

-447 TVSESGSSTTTD
+447 IVSESGSSTTTD

-560 SGGSTTTTD
+560 SDGST
-569 TLSMTG
+569 
-575 GVTIPNIKVGNVVSI
+575 
-590 RGTVTS
+590 
-596 ASSNLKSV
+596 
-604 TVGVY
+604 
-609 DSNNKLVTGKTV
+609 
-621 APNAKTYNV
+621 
-630 RNLDAY
+630 
-636 VSFGNLKAGTYYY
+636 
-649 KVIASNAANTNV
+649 
-661 AVVNQ
+661 
-666 KFTVSDGSSTTTD
+666 TTTD

-692 KVGNV
+692 KV
-697 VSIRGTVTSASSN
+697 
-710 LKSVT
+710 
-715 VGVYD
+715 
-720 SNNKLVTGKTAT
+720 
-732 PNAKTYNIRNLDA
+732 
-745 YVSFGDL
+745 
-752 KAGTYYY
+752 
-759 KVIAS
+759 
-764 NAANTNVAI
+764 
-773 VNQKF
+773 
-778 TVSDG
+778 
-783 SSTTT
+783 
-788 DKLSITGGVTI
+788 
-799 PNIKVGNVVSI
+799 
-810 RGTVTSASSNLKSV
+810 
-824 TVGVYDSSNK
+824 
-834 LVTGKTVAPN
+834 
-844 AKTYNVRNLDAYVS
+844 
-858 FGDLKAGTYY
+858 
-868 YKVITSNAANTN
+868 
-880 VAVVNQKFTVSDG
+880 
-893 SSTTTDTL
+893 
-901 SITGGVTIPNIKI
+901 

-995 QKFTVSDGSSTTT
+995 QKFTVSDGSTTT
-1008 TDTLSI
+1008 M
-1014 TGGVTIPNIKV
+1014 
-1025 GNVVS
+1025 
-1030 IRGTV
+1030 
-1035 TSTSSNLKSVTV
+1035 
-1047 GVYDSNNKLVTG
+1047 
-1059 KTATPN
+1059 
-1065 AKTYNIRNLDAY
+1065 
-1077 VDFGSLKAGT
+1077 
-1087 YYYKVFATNA
+1087 
-1097 TTTNFPVVEQKFT
+1097 
-1110 VSANGGTTSNTDTLS
+1110 
-1125 ITGGTTVPNIKVG
+1125 
-1138 NTVVVQG
+1138 
-1145 TIQSKTS
+1145 
-1152 NITSLTVGVF
+1152 
-1162 DQNQKLVTGKTVHP
+1162 
-1176 NVRTYNVH
+1176 
-1184 NLDYYVNFGD
+1184 
-1194 LKAGT
+1194 
-1199 YYYKV
+1199 
-1204 IATNGA
+1204 
-1210 YTNQAV
+1210 
-1216 VNQKFTV
+1216 
-1223 SDGSSTTTDKLSM
+1223 DKLSM

-1275 NNLVTGKTVAPNAK
+1275 NKLVTGKTATPNAK

-1303 DLQAG
+1303 D
-1308 TYYYRVFATNAA
+1308 
-1320 NTNVAVV
+1320 
-1327 NQKFTVSDGSSTTTD
+1327 
-1342 KLSMTGG
+1342 
-1349 VTIPNI
+1349 
-1355 KVGNVVSIRGTVTSA
+1355 
-1370 SSNLKSVTAG
+1370 
-1380 VYDSNN
+1380 
-1386 KLVTGKTATPN
+1386 
-1397 AKTYNVSNLDAYVDF
+1397 
-1412 GSLKAGTYYYRVF
+1412 LKAGTYYYRVF

-1502 KTVKPNAKSYDLRKL
+1502 KTAKPNAKSYDLRKL

-1560 QNKDKLTLSGG
+1560 QSKDKLTLSGG
-1571 TTIPNIKVGKAV
+1571 RTIPNIKVGKAV

-1602 VFSSSGNLVTGKTVR
+1602 VFTASGNFVTGKTVK

-1624 IHQVDAYVNF
+1624 VSRLDNYVNF
-1634 NLLSPDTYYYSV
+1634 NILSADTYYYGI

-1659 YQKFT
+1659 YQKFK
-1664 VTK
+1664 VTE

>member
-1 MKASSER
+1 
-8 EWVLILNVKFYIIS
+8 
-22 YIFLIVFVRILPPV
+22 
-36 LRKKSGRNLQ
+36 
-46 QSATEHIKQNALQ
+46 
-59 KGRGI
+59 
-64 MKNQNQV
+64 MKNQNQI

-86 TAMTGAAAMESVPL
+86 TAMTGAAAMVSTPDPI
-100 ATEQTEQVEEAV
+100 EQTKEAV
-112 TETMPEES
+112 TEVLPEEY
-120 APSDFLSISSN
+120 APADFLSISGN
-131 DAIPDIIQGTPI
+131 DAIPNIIQGTPL
-143 AINGVVKS
+143 AINGTVKS

-215 YTVINQSFVVSSDP
+215 YIVINQSFVISSDP
-229 TVQVGATEDAITIE
+229 TVQVEATEDAITIE

-269 ITTITVGVYDSKH
+269 ITTITVGVYDSNH

-325 THANYTVVNQ
+325 THTNYTVVNQ
-335 KFIVSSSSTATDDSI
+335 KFTVSSSSTATDDSI
-350 KITNSATIPNITVG
+350 KITNNATIPNIMVG

-393 LITGNSASPNAKT
+393 LVTGNSASPNAKT

-447 TVSESGSSTTTD
+447 IVSESGSSTTTD

-508 RTVVPNAKSYDVSK
+508 RTIVPNAKSYDVSK

-560 SGGSTTTTD
+560 SDGSTTTTD
-569 TLSMTG
+569 KLSMTG

-621 APNAKTYNV
+621 APNAKTYNI

-636 VSFGNLKAGTYYY
+636 VSFGDLSVGTYSY
-649 KVIASNAANTNV
+649 KVIATNATHTNY

-666 KFTVSDGSSTTTD
+666 KFTVSANGSQTADT
-679 KLSITGGVTIPNI
+679 LHITGGTSVPNITEGTSVVVKGTVSSAASNITSVTVGVYSASGNLITGKTVRPNAKTYDLRRLDAYVNFNLLTPGSYLYRVTVTNGTTSQHLVNQAFQVKAKSGSVQSQDKLTLSGGTTIPNI

-732 PNAKTYNIRNLDA
+732 PNAKTYN
-745 YVSFGDL
+745 
-752 KAGTYYY
+752 
-759 KVIAS
+759 
-764 NAANTNVAI
+764 
-773 VNQKF
+773 
-778 TVSDG
+778 
-783 SSTTT
+783 
-788 DKLSITGGVTI
+788 
-799 PNIKVGNVVSI
+799 
-810 RGTVTSASSNLKSV
+810 
-824 TVGVYDSSNK
+824 
-834 LVTGKTVAPN
+834 
-844 AKTYNVRNLDAYVS
+844 VRNLDAYVS
-858 FGDLKAGTYY
+858 FGD
-868 YKVITSNAANTN
+868 
-880 VAVVNQKFTVSDG
+880 
-893 SSTTTDTL
+893 
-901 SITGGVTIPNIKI
+901 
-914 GNVVSIRGTV
+914 
-924 TSASSNLKSVTVGV
+924 
-938 YDSNNKLV
+938 
-946 TGKTVAPN
+946 
-954 AKTYN
+954 
-959 VRNLDAYVSFGDLK
+959 
-973 AGTYY
+973 
-978 YKVIASNAANT
+978 
-989 NVAVVN
+989 
-995 QKFTVSDGSSTTT
+995 
-1008 TDTLSI
+1008 
-1014 TGGVTIPNIKV
+1014 
-1025 GNVVS
+1025 
-1030 IRGTV
+1030 
-1035 TSTSSNLKSVTV
+1035 
-1047 GVYDSNNKLVTG
+1047 
-1059 KTATPN
+1059 
-1065 AKTYNIRNLDAY
+1065 
-1077 VDFGSLKAGT
+1077 
-1087 YYYKVFATNA
+1087 
-1097 TTTNFPVVEQKFT
+1097 
-1110 VSANGGTTSNTDTLS
+1110 
-1125 ITGGTTVPNIKVG
+1125 
-1138 NTVVVQG
+1138 
-1145 TIQSKTS
+1145 
-1152 NITSLTVGVF
+1152 
-1162 DQNQKLVTGKTVHP
+1162 
-1176 NVRTYNVH
+1176 
-1184 NLDYYVNFGD
+1184 
-1194 LKAGT
+1194 
-1199 YYYKV
+1199 
-1204 IATNGA
+1204 
-1210 YTNQAV
+1210 
-1216 VNQKFTV
+1216 
-1223 SDGSSTTTDKLSM
+1223 
-1236 TGGVTIPNIKVGNVV
+1236 
-1251 SIRGTVTSASSNLKS
+1251 
-1266 VTVGVYDSN
+1266 
-1275 NNLVTGKTVAPNAK
+1275 
-1289 TYNVRNLDAYVSFG
+1289 
-1303 DLQAG
+1303 
-1308 TYYYRVFATNAA
+1308 
-1320 NTNVAVV
+1320 
-1327 NQKFTVSDGSSTTTD
+1327 
-1342 KLSMTGG
+1342 
-1349 VTIPNI
+1349 
-1355 KVGNVVSIRGTVTSA
+1355 
-1370 SSNLKSVTAG
+1370 
-1380 VYDSNN
+1380 
-1386 KLVTGKTATPN
+1386 
-1397 AKTYNVSNLDAYVDF
+1397 
-1412 GSLKAGTYYYRVF
+1412 LKAGTYYYRVF

-1502 KTVKPNAKSYDLRKL
+1502 KTAKPNAKSYDLRKL

-1560 QNKDKLTLSGG
+1560 QSKDKLTLSGG

-1588 VKSATSNITSLTVG
+1588 VKSGTSNITSLTVG
-1602 VFSSSGNLVTGKTVR
+1602 VFTSSGNLVTGKTVR

-1634 NLLSPDTYYYSV
+1634 NLLSPDTYYYGV
-1646 IATNGSY
+1646 VATNSSY

>member
-1 MKASSER
+1 
-8 EWVLILNVKFYIIS
+8 
-22 YIFLIVFVRILPPV
+22 
-36 LRKKSGRNLQ
+36 
-46 QSATEHIKQNALQ
+46 
-59 KGRGI
+59 
-64 MKNQNQV
+64 MKNQNQI

-86 TAMTGAAAMESVPL
+86 TAMTGAAAMVSTPDP
-100 ATEQTEQVEEAV
+100 TEQTKEAV
-112 TETMPEES
+112 TEVLPEEYAS
-120 APSDFLSISSN
+120 ADFLSISGN
-131 DAIPDIIQGTPI
+131 DAIPNIIQGTPL
-143 AINGVVKS
+143 AINGTVKS

-215 YTVINQSFVVSSDP
+215 YIVINQSFVISSDP
-229 TVQVGATEDAITIE
+229 TVQVEATEDAITIE

-269 ITTITVGVYDSKH
+269 ITTITVGVYDSNH

-325 THANYTVVNQ
+325 THTNYTVVNQ
-335 KFIVSSSSTATDDSI
+335 KFTVSSSSTATDDSI
-350 KITNSATIPNITVG
+350 KITNNATIPNIMVG

-393 LITGNSASPNAKT
+393 LVTGNSASPNAKT

-447 TVSESGSSTTTD
+447 IVSESGSSTTTD

-508 RTVVPNAKSYDVSK
+508 RTIVPNAKSYDVSK

-560 SGGSTTTTD
+560 SDGSTTTTD
-569 TLSMTG
+569 KLSMTG
-575 GVTIPNIKVGNVVSI
+575 GVTIPNIKV
-590 RGTVTS
+590 
-596 ASSNLKSV
+596 
-604 TVGVY
+604 
-609 DSNNKLVTGKTV
+609 
-621 APNAKTYNV
+621 
-630 RNLDAY
+630 
-636 VSFGNLKAGTYYY
+636 
-649 KVIASNAANTNV
+649 
-661 AVVNQ
+661 
-666 KFTVSDGSSTTTD
+666 
-679 KLSITGGVTIPNI
+679 
-692 KVGNV
+692 
-697 VSIRGTVTSASSN
+697 
-710 LKSVT
+710 
-715 VGVYD
+715 
-720 SNNKLVTGKTAT
+720 
-732 PNAKTYNIRNLDA
+732 
-745 YVSFGDL
+745 
-752 KAGTYYY
+752 
-759 KVIAS
+759 
-764 NAANTNVAI
+764 
-773 VNQKF
+773 
-778 TVSDG
+778 
-783 SSTTT
+783 
-788 DKLSITGGVTI
+788 
-799 PNIKVGNVVSI
+799 
-810 RGTVTSASSNLKSV
+810 
-824 TVGVYDSSNK
+824 
-834 LVTGKTVAPN
+834 
-844 AKTYNVRNLDAYVS
+844 
-858 FGDLKAGTYY
+858 
-868 YKVITSNAANTN
+868 
-880 VAVVNQKFTVSDG
+880 
-893 SSTTTDTL
+893 
-901 SITGGVTIPNIKI
+901 

-995 QKFTVSDGSSTTT
+995 QKFTVSDGST
-1008 TDTLSI
+1008 
-1014 TGGVTIPNIKV
+1014 
-1025 GNVVS
+1025 
-1030 IRGTV
+1030 
-1035 TSTSSNLKSVTV
+1035 
-1047 GVYDSNNKLVTG
+1047 
-1059 KTATPN
+1059 
-1065 AKTYNIRNLDAY
+1065 
-1077 VDFGSLKAGT
+1077 
-1087 YYYKVFATNA
+1087 
-1097 TTTNFPVVEQKFT
+1097 
-1110 VSANGGTTSNTDTLS
+1110 
-1125 ITGGTTVPNIKVG
+1125 
-1138 NTVVVQG
+1138 
-1145 TIQSKTS
+1145 
-1152 NITSLTVGVF
+1152 
-1162 DQNQKLVTGKTVHP
+1162 
-1176 NVRTYNVH
+1176 
-1184 NLDYYVNFGD
+1184 
-1194 LKAGT
+1194 
-1199 YYYKV
+1199 
-1204 IATNGA
+1204 
-1210 YTNQAV
+1210 
-1216 VNQKFTV
+1216 
-1223 SDGSSTTTDKLSM
+1223 TTTDKLSM

-1275 NNLVTGKTVAPNAK
+1275 NKLVTGKTVAPNAK

-1303 DLQAG
+1303 DLKAG
-1308 TYYYRVFATNAA
+1308 TYYYKVIASNAA

-1327 NQKFTVSDGSSTTTD
+1327 NQKFTVSDGSTTTTD

-1370 SSNLKSVTAG
+1370 SSNLKSVTVGVYDSNNKLVTGKTVAPNAKTYNVRNLDAYVSFGDLKAGTYYYKVIASNAANTNVAVVNQKFTVSDGSTTTTDKLSMTGGVTIPNIKVGNVVSIRGTVTSASSNLKSVTVGVYDSNNKLVTGKTVAPNAKTYNVRNLDAYVSFGDLKAGTYYYKVIASNAANTNVAVVNQKFTVSDGSTTTTDKLSMTGGVTIPNIKVGNVVSIRGTVTSASSNLKSVTVGVYDSNNKLVTGKTVAPNAKTYNVRNLDAYVSFGDLKAGTYYYKVIASNAANTNVAVVNQKFTVSDGSTTTTDKLSMTGGVTIPNIKVGNVVSIRGTVTSASSNLKSVTVGVYDSNNKLVTGKTVAPNAKTYNIRNLDAYVSFGDLSVGTYSYKVIATNATHTNYAVVNQKFTVSANGSQTADTLHITGGTSVPNITEGTSVVVKGTVSSAASNITSVTVGVYSASGNLITGKTVRPNAKTYDLRRLDAYVNFNLLTPGSYLYRVTVTNGTTSQHLVNQAFQVKAKSGSVQSQDKLTLSGGTTIPNIKVGNVVSIRGTVTSASSNLKSVTVG

-1397 AKTYNVSNLDAYVDF
+1397 AKTYNVRNLDAYVSF
-1412 GSLKAGTYYYRVF
+1412 GDLKAGTYYYRVF

-1502 KTVKPNAKSYDLRKL
+1502 KTAKPNAKSYDLRKL

-1560 QNKDKLTLSGG
+1560 QSKDKLTLSGG

-1588 VKSATSNITSLTVG
+1588 VKSGTSNITSLTVG
-1602 VFSSSGNLVTGKTVR
+1602 VFTSSGNLVTGKTVR

-1634 NLLSPDTYYYSV
+1634 NLLSPDTYYYGV
-1646 IATNGSY
+1646 VATNSSY

>member
-1 MKASSER
+1 
-8 EWVLILNVKFYIIS
+8 
-22 YIFLIVFVRILPPV
+22 
-36 LRKKSGRNLQ
+36 
-46 QSATEHIKQNALQ
+46 
-59 KGRGI
+59 
-64 MKNQNQV
+64 MKNQNQI

-86 TAMTGAAAMESVPL
+86 TAMTGAAAMVSTPDP
-100 ATEQTEQVEEAV
+100 TEQTKEAV
-112 TETMPEES
+112 TEVLPEEYAS
-120 APSDFLSISSN
+120 ADFLSISGN
-131 DAIPDIIQGTPI
+131 DAIPNIIQGTPL
-143 AINGVVKS
+143 AINGTVKS

-215 YTVINQSFVVSSDP
+215 YIVINQSFVISSDP
-229 TVQVGATEDAITIE
+229 TVQVEATEDAITIE

-269 ITTITVGVYDSKH
+269 ITTITVGVYDSNH

-314 TYTYEITVTNG
+314 TYTYEIIVTNG
-325 THANYTVVNQ
+325 THMNYTVVNQ
-335 KFIVSSSSTATDDSI
+335 KFTVSSSSTATDDSI
-350 KITNSATIPNITVG
+350 KITNNATIPNIMVG

-393 LITGNSASPNAKT
+393 LVTGNSASPNAKT

-447 TVSESGSSTTTD
+447 IVSESGSSTTTD

-560 SGGSTTTTD
+560 SDGSTTTTD
-569 TLSMTG
+569 KLSM
-575 GVTIPNIKVGNVVSI
+575 
-590 RGTVTS
+590 
-596 ASSNLKSV
+596 
-604 TVGVY
+604 
-609 DSNNKLVTGKTV
+609 
-621 APNAKTYNV
+621 
-630 RNLDAY
+630 
-636 VSFGNLKAGTYYY
+636 
-649 KVIASNAANTNV
+649 
-661 AVVNQ
+661 
-666 KFTVSDGSSTTTD
+666 
-679 KLSITGGVTIPNI
+679 TGGVTIPNI

-732 PNAKTYNIRNLDA
+732 PNAKTYN
-745 YVSFGDL
+745 
-752 KAGTYYY
+752 
-759 KVIAS
+759 
-764 NAANTNVAI
+764 
-773 VNQKF
+773 
-778 TVSDG
+778 
-783 SSTTT
+783 
-788 DKLSITGGVTI
+788 
-799 PNIKVGNVVSI
+799 
-810 RGTVTSASSNLKSV
+810 
-824 TVGVYDSSNK
+824 
-834 LVTGKTVAPN
+834 
-844 AKTYNVRNLDAYVS
+844 VRNLDAYVS
-858 FGDLKAGTYY
+858 FGD
-868 YKVITSNAANTN
+868 
-880 VAVVNQKFTVSDG
+880 
-893 SSTTTDTL
+893 
-901 SITGGVTIPNIKI
+901 
-914 GNVVSIRGTV
+914 
-924 TSASSNLKSVTVGV
+924 
-938 YDSNNKLV
+938 
-946 TGKTVAPN
+946 
-954 AKTYN
+954 
-959 VRNLDAYVSFGDLK
+959 
-973 AGTYY
+973 
-978 YKVIASNAANT
+978 
-989 NVAVVN
+989 
-995 QKFTVSDGSSTTT
+995 
-1008 TDTLSI
+1008 
-1014 TGGVTIPNIKV
+1014 
-1025 GNVVS
+1025 
-1030 IRGTV
+1030 
-1035 TSTSSNLKSVTV
+1035 
-1047 GVYDSNNKLVTG
+1047 
-1059 KTATPN
+1059 
-1065 AKTYNIRNLDAY
+1065 
-1077 VDFGSLKAGT
+1077 
-1087 YYYKVFATNA
+1087 
-1097 TTTNFPVVEQKFT
+1097 
-1110 VSANGGTTSNTDTLS
+1110 
-1125 ITGGTTVPNIKVG
+1125 
-1138 NTVVVQG
+1138 
-1145 TIQSKTS
+1145 
-1152 NITSLTVGVF
+1152 
-1162 DQNQKLVTGKTVHP
+1162 
-1176 NVRTYNVH
+1176 
-1184 NLDYYVNFGD
+1184 
-1194 LKAGT
+1194 
-1199 YYYKV
+1199 
-1204 IATNGA
+1204 
-1210 YTNQAV
+1210 
-1216 VNQKFTV
+1216 
-1223 SDGSSTTTDKLSM
+1223 
-1236 TGGVTIPNIKVGNVV
+1236 
-1251 SIRGTVTSASSNLKS
+1251 
-1266 VTVGVYDSN
+1266 
-1275 NNLVTGKTVAPNAK
+1275 
-1289 TYNVRNLDAYVSFG
+1289 
-1303 DLQAG
+1303 
-1308 TYYYRVFATNAA
+1308 
-1320 NTNVAVV
+1320 
-1327 NQKFTVSDGSSTTTD
+1327 
-1342 KLSMTGG
+1342 
-1349 VTIPNI
+1349 
-1355 KVGNVVSIRGTVTSA
+1355 
-1370 SSNLKSVTAG
+1370 
-1380 VYDSNN
+1380 
-1386 KLVTGKTATPN
+1386 
-1397 AKTYNVSNLDAYVDF
+1397 
-1412 GSLKAGTYYYRVF
+1412 LKAGTYYYRVF

-1502 KTVKPNAKSYDLRKL
+1502 KTAKPNAKSYDLRKL

-1560 QNKDKLTLSGG
+1560 QSKDKLTLSGG

-1588 VKSATSNITSLTVG
+1588 VKSGTSNITSLTVG

-1634 NLLSPDTYYYSV
+1634 NLLSPDTYYYGV
-1646 IATNGSY
+1646 IATNSSY

>member
-1 MKASSER
+1 
-8 EWVLILNVKFYIIS
+8 
-22 YIFLIVFVRILPPV
+22 
-36 LRKKSGRNLQ
+36 
-46 QSATEHIKQNALQ
+46 
-59 KGRGI
+59 
-64 MKNQNQV
+64 MKNQNQI

-86 TAMTGAAAMESVPL
+86 TAMTGAAAMVSTPDP
-100 ATEQTEQVEEAV
+100 TEQTKEAV
-112 TETMPEES
+112 TEVLPEEY
-120 APSDFLSISSN
+120 APADFLSISGN
-131 DAIPDIIQGTPI
+131 DAIPNIIQGTPL
-143 AINGVVKS
+143 AINGTVKS

-159 TVGVYNA
+159 TAGVYDA
-166 AGEQVIGKTLSPN
+166 TGKQVLGKTLSPN
-179 QVEYDLQNL
+179 QVEFNLQSL
-188 NDALPFENLQAGTYQ
+188 NDDLSFETLQAGTYH
-203 YRVTASNATNQN
+203 YRVTASNATHQDF
-215 YTVINQSFVVSSDP
+215 TVINQSFVVSSDP
-229 TVQVGATEDAITIE
+229 TVQVEATEDAITIE

-269 ITTITVGVYDSKH
+269 ITTITVGVYDSNH

-325 THANYTVVNQ
+325 THTNYTVVNQ
-335 KFIVSSSSTATDDSI
+335 KFTVSSSSTATDDSI
-350 KITNSATIPNITVG
+350 KITNNATIPNIMVG

-393 LITGNSASPNAKT
+393 LVTGNSASPNAKT

-447 TVSESGSSTTTD
+447 IVSESGSSTTTD

-560 SGGSTTTTD
+560 SDGSTTTTD
-569 TLSMTG
+569 KLSITG
-575 GVTIPNIKVGNVVSI
+575 GITIPNIKVGNVVSI

-609 DSNNKLVTGKTV
+609 DSNNKLVTGKT
-621 APNAKTYNV
+621 ATPNAKTYNV

-636 VSFGNLKAGTYYY
+636 VSFGDLKAGTYYY

-666 KFTVSDGSSTTTD
+666 KFTVSDGSTTTTD
-679 KLSITGGVTIPNI
+679 KLSMTGGVTIPNI

-732 PNAKTYNIRNLDA
+732 PNAKTYN
-745 YVSFGDL
+745 
-752 KAGTYYY
+752 
-759 KVIAS
+759 
-764 NAANTNVAI
+764 
-773 VNQKF
+773 
-778 TVSDG
+778 
-783 SSTTT
+783 
-788 DKLSITGGVTI
+788 
-799 PNIKVGNVVSI
+799 
-810 RGTVTSASSNLKSV
+810 
-824 TVGVYDSSNK
+824 
-834 LVTGKTVAPN
+834 
-844 AKTYNVRNLDAYVS
+844 VRNLDAYVS
-858 FGDLKAGTYY
+858 FGD
-868 YKVITSNAANTN
+868 
-880 VAVVNQKFTVSDG
+880 
-893 SSTTTDTL
+893 
-901 SITGGVTIPNIKI
+901 
-914 GNVVSIRGTV
+914 
-924 TSASSNLKSVTVGV
+924 
-938 YDSNNKLV
+938 
-946 TGKTVAPN
+946 
-954 AKTYN
+954 
-959 VRNLDAYVSFGDLK
+959 
-973 AGTYY
+973 
-978 YKVIASNAANT
+978 
-989 NVAVVN
+989 
-995 QKFTVSDGSSTTT
+995 
-1008 TDTLSI
+1008 
-1014 TGGVTIPNIKV
+1014 
-1025 GNVVS
+1025 
-1030 IRGTV
+1030 
-1035 TSTSSNLKSVTV
+1035 
-1047 GVYDSNNKLVTG
+1047 
-1059 KTATPN
+1059 
-1065 AKTYNIRNLDAY
+1065 
-1077 VDFGSLKAGT
+1077 
-1087 YYYKVFATNA
+1087 
-1097 TTTNFPVVEQKFT
+1097 
-1110 VSANGGTTSNTDTLS
+1110 
-1125 ITGGTTVPNIKVG
+1125 
-1138 NTVVVQG
+1138 
-1145 TIQSKTS
+1145 
-1152 NITSLTVGVF
+1152 
-1162 DQNQKLVTGKTVHP
+1162 
-1176 NVRTYNVH
+1176 
-1184 NLDYYVNFGD
+1184 
-1194 LKAGT
+1194 
-1199 YYYKV
+1199 
-1204 IATNGA
+1204 
-1210 YTNQAV
+1210 
-1216 VNQKFTV
+1216 
-1223 SDGSSTTTDKLSM
+1223 
-1236 TGGVTIPNIKVGNVV
+1236 
-1251 SIRGTVTSASSNLKS
+1251 
-1266 VTVGVYDSN
+1266 
-1275 NNLVTGKTVAPNAK
+1275 
-1289 TYNVRNLDAYVSFG
+1289 
-1303 DLQAG
+1303 
-1308 TYYYRVFATNAA
+1308 
-1320 NTNVAVV
+1320 
-1327 NQKFTVSDGSSTTTD
+1327 
-1342 KLSMTGG
+1342 
-1349 VTIPNI
+1349 
-1355 KVGNVVSIRGTVTSA
+1355 
-1370 SSNLKSVTAG
+1370 
-1380 VYDSNN
+1380 
-1386 KLVTGKTATPN
+1386 
-1397 AKTYNVSNLDAYVDF
+1397 
-1412 GSLKAGTYYYRVF
+1412 LKAGTYYYRVF

-1502 KTVKPNAKSYDLRKL
+1502 KTAKPNAKSYDLRKL

-1560 QNKDKLTLSGG
+1560 QSKDKLTLSGG

-1602 VFSSSGNLVTGKTVR
+1602 VFTSSGNLVTGKTVR

-1634 NLLSPDTYYYSV
+1634 NLLSPDTYYYGV
-1646 IATNGSY
+1646 VATNSSY

>member
-1 MKASSER
+1 
-8 EWVLILNVKFYIIS
+8 
-22 YIFLIVFVRILPPV
+22 
-36 LRKKSGRNLQ
+36 
-46 QSATEHIKQNALQ
+46 
-59 KGRGI
+59 
-64 MKNQNQV
+64 MKNQNQI

-86 TAMTGAAAMESVPL
+86 TAMTGAAAMVSTPDP
-100 ATEQTEQVEEAV
+100 TEQTKEAV
-112 TETMPEES
+112 TEVLPEEY
-120 APSDFLSISSN
+120 APADFLSISGN
-131 DAIPDIIQGTPI
+131 DAIPNIIQGTPL
-143 AINGVVKS
+143 AINGTVKS

-215 YTVINQSFVVSSDP
+215 YIVINQSFVISSDP
-229 TVQVGATEDAITIE
+229 TVQVEATEDAITIE

-269 ITTITVGVYDSKH
+269 ITTITVGVYDSNH

-325 THANYTVVNQ
+325 THTNYTVVNQ
-335 KFIVSSSSTATDDSI
+335 KFTVSSSSTATDDSI
-350 KITNSATIPNITVG
+350 KITNNATIPNIMVG

-393 LITGNSASPNAKT
+393 LVTGNSASPNAKT

-426 YYKVLVTNAA
+426 YYKVLVTNAS

-447 TVSESGSSTTTD
+447 IVSESGSSTTTD

-532 SAGTYYYKVLVT
+532 SAGTYYYKV
-544 NATHTNYAV
+544 
-553 VNQKFTV
+553 
-560 SGGSTTTTD
+560 
-569 TLSMTG
+569 
-575 GVTIPNIKVGNVVSI
+575 
-590 RGTVTS
+590 
-596 ASSNLKSV
+596 
-604 TVGVY
+604 
-609 DSNNKLVTGKTV
+609 
-621 APNAKTYNV
+621 
-630 RNLDAY
+630 
-636 VSFGNLKAGTYYY
+636 
-649 KVIASNAANTNV
+649 IASNAANTNV

-666 KFTVSDGSSTTTD
+666 KFTVSDGSSTTTTD

-732 PNAKTYNIRNLDA
+732 PNAKTYN
-745 YVSFGDL
+745 
-752 KAGTYYY
+752 
-759 KVIAS
+759 
-764 NAANTNVAI
+764 
-773 VNQKF
+773 
-778 TVSDG
+778 
-783 SSTTT
+783 
-788 DKLSITGGVTI
+788 
-799 PNIKVGNVVSI
+799 
-810 RGTVTSASSNLKSV
+810 
-824 TVGVYDSSNK
+824 
-834 LVTGKTVAPN
+834 
-844 AKTYNVRNLDAYVS
+844 VRNLDAYVS
-858 FGDLKAGTYY
+858 FGD
-868 YKVITSNAANTN
+868 
-880 VAVVNQKFTVSDG
+880 
-893 SSTTTDTL
+893 
-901 SITGGVTIPNIKI
+901 
-914 GNVVSIRGTV
+914 
-924 TSASSNLKSVTVGV
+924 
-938 YDSNNKLV
+938 
-946 TGKTVAPN
+946 
-954 AKTYN
+954 
-959 VRNLDAYVSFGDLK
+959 
-973 AGTYY
+973 
-978 YKVIASNAANT
+978 
-989 NVAVVN
+989 
-995 QKFTVSDGSSTTT
+995 
-1008 TDTLSI
+1008 
-1014 TGGVTIPNIKV
+1014 
-1025 GNVVS
+1025 
-1030 IRGTV
+1030 
-1035 TSTSSNLKSVTV
+1035 
-1047 GVYDSNNKLVTG
+1047 
-1059 KTATPN
+1059 
-1065 AKTYNIRNLDAY
+1065 
-1077 VDFGSLKAGT
+1077 
-1087 YYYKVFATNA
+1087 
-1097 TTTNFPVVEQKFT
+1097 
-1110 VSANGGTTSNTDTLS
+1110 
-1125 ITGGTTVPNIKVG
+1125 
-1138 NTVVVQG
+1138 
-1145 TIQSKTS
+1145 
-1152 NITSLTVGVF
+1152 
-1162 DQNQKLVTGKTVHP
+1162 
-1176 NVRTYNVH
+1176 
-1184 NLDYYVNFGD
+1184 
-1194 LKAGT
+1194 
-1199 YYYKV
+1199 
-1204 IATNGA
+1204 
-1210 YTNQAV
+1210 
-1216 VNQKFTV
+1216 
-1223 SDGSSTTTDKLSM
+1223 
-1236 TGGVTIPNIKVGNVV
+1236 
-1251 SIRGTVTSASSNLKS
+1251 
-1266 VTVGVYDSN
+1266 
-1275 NNLVTGKTVAPNAK
+1275 
-1289 TYNVRNLDAYVSFG
+1289 
-1303 DLQAG
+1303 
-1308 TYYYRVFATNAA
+1308 
-1320 NTNVAVV
+1320 
-1327 NQKFTVSDGSSTTTD
+1327 
-1342 KLSMTGG
+1342 
-1349 VTIPNI
+1349 
-1355 KVGNVVSIRGTVTSA
+1355 
-1370 SSNLKSVTAG
+1370 
-1380 VYDSNN
+1380 
-1386 KLVTGKTATPN
+1386 
-1397 AKTYNVSNLDAYVDF
+1397 
-1412 GSLKAGTYYYRVF
+1412 LKAGTYYYRVF

-1502 KTVKPNAKSYDLRKL
+1502 KTAKPNAKSYDLRKL

-1560 QNKDKLTLSGG
+1560 QSKDKLTLSGG

-1588 VKSATSNITSLTVG
+1588 VKSGTSNITSLTVG
-1602 VFSSSGNLVTGKTVR
+1602 VFTSSGNLVTGKTVR

-1634 NLLSPDTYYYSV
+1634 NLLSPDTYYYGV
-1646 IATNGSY
+1646 VATNSSY

-1659 YQKFT
+1659 YQKFK
-1664 VTK
+1664 VTE

>member
-1 MKASSER
+1 
-8 EWVLILNVKFYIIS
+8 
-22 YIFLIVFVRILPPV
+22 
-36 LRKKSGRNLQ
+36 
-46 QSATEHIKQNALQ
+46 
-59 KGRGI
+59 
-64 MKNQNQV
+64 MKNQNQI

-86 TAMTGAAAMESVPL
+86 TAMTGAAAMVSTPDP
-100 ATEQTEQVEEAV
+100 TEQTKEAV
-112 TETMPEES
+112 TEVLPEEY
-120 APSDFLSISSN
+120 APADFLSISGN
-131 DAIPDIIQGTPI
+131 DAIPNIIQGTPL
-143 AINGVVKS
+143 AINGTVKS

-159 TVGVYNA
+159 TAGVYDA
-166 AGEQVIGKTLSPN
+166 TGKQVLGKTLSPN
-179 QVEYDLQNL
+179 QVEFNLQSL
-188 NDALPFENLQAGTYQ
+188 NDDLPFETLQAGTYQ

-215 YTVINQSFVVSSDP
+215 YIVINQSFVISSDP
-229 TVQVGATEDAITIE
+229 TVQVEATEDAITIE

-269 ITTITVGVYDSKH
+269 ITTITVGVYDSNH

-314 TYTYEITVTNG
+314 TYTYEIIVTNG
-325 THANYTVVNQ
+325 THMNYTVVNQ
-335 KFIVSSSSTATDDSI
+335 KFTVSSSSTATDDSI
-350 KITNSATIPNITVG
+350 KITNNATIPNIMVG

-393 LITGNSASPNAKT
+393 LVTGNSASPNAKT

-447 TVSESGSSTTTD
+447 IVSESGSSTTTD

-508 RTVVPNAKSYDVSK
+508 RTIVPNAKSYDVSK

-560 SGGSTTTTD
+560 SDGST
-569 TLSMTG
+569 
-575 GVTIPNIKVGNVVSI
+575 
-590 RGTVTS
+590 
-596 ASSNLKSV
+596 
-604 TVGVY
+604 
-609 DSNNKLVTGKTV
+609 
-621 APNAKTYNV
+621 
-630 RNLDAY
+630 
-636 VSFGNLKAGTYYY
+636 
-649 KVIASNAANTNV
+649 
-661 AVVNQ
+661 
-666 KFTVSDGSSTTTD
+666 TTTD

-732 PNAKTYNIRNLDA
+732 PNAKTYN
-745 YVSFGDL
+745 
-752 KAGTYYY
+752 
-759 KVIAS
+759 
-764 NAANTNVAI
+764 
-773 VNQKF
+773 
-778 TVSDG
+778 
-783 SSTTT
+783 
-788 DKLSITGGVTI
+788 
-799 PNIKVGNVVSI
+799 
-810 RGTVTSASSNLKSV
+810 
-824 TVGVYDSSNK
+824 
-834 LVTGKTVAPN
+834 
-844 AKTYNVRNLDAYVS
+844 VRNLDAYVS
-858 FGDLKAGTYY
+858 FGD
-868 YKVITSNAANTN
+868 
-880 VAVVNQKFTVSDG
+880 
-893 SSTTTDTL
+893 
-901 SITGGVTIPNIKI
+901 
-914 GNVVSIRGTV
+914 
-924 TSASSNLKSVTVGV
+924 
-938 YDSNNKLV
+938 
-946 TGKTVAPN
+946 
-954 AKTYN
+954 
-959 VRNLDAYVSFGDLK
+959 
-973 AGTYY
+973 
-978 YKVIASNAANT
+978 
-989 NVAVVN
+989 
-995 QKFTVSDGSSTTT
+995 
-1008 TDTLSI
+1008 
-1014 TGGVTIPNIKV
+1014 
-1025 GNVVS
+1025 
-1030 IRGTV
+1030 
-1035 TSTSSNLKSVTV
+1035 
-1047 GVYDSNNKLVTG
+1047 
-1059 KTATPN
+1059 
-1065 AKTYNIRNLDAY
+1065 
-1077 VDFGSLKAGT
+1077 
-1087 YYYKVFATNA
+1087 
-1097 TTTNFPVVEQKFT
+1097 
-1110 VSANGGTTSNTDTLS
+1110 
-1125 ITGGTTVPNIKVG
+1125 
-1138 NTVVVQG
+1138 
-1145 TIQSKTS
+1145 
-1152 NITSLTVGVF
+1152 
-1162 DQNQKLVTGKTVHP
+1162 
-1176 NVRTYNVH
+1176 
-1184 NLDYYVNFGD
+1184 
-1194 LKAGT
+1194 
-1199 YYYKV
+1199 
-1204 IATNGA
+1204 
-1210 YTNQAV
+1210 
-1216 VNQKFTV
+1216 
-1223 SDGSSTTTDKLSM
+1223 
-1236 TGGVTIPNIKVGNVV
+1236 
-1251 SIRGTVTSASSNLKS
+1251 
-1266 VTVGVYDSN
+1266 
-1275 NNLVTGKTVAPNAK
+1275 
-1289 TYNVRNLDAYVSFG
+1289 
-1303 DLQAG
+1303 
-1308 TYYYRVFATNAA
+1308 
-1320 NTNVAVV
+1320 
-1327 NQKFTVSDGSSTTTD
+1327 
-1342 KLSMTGG
+1342 
-1349 VTIPNI
+1349 
-1355 KVGNVVSIRGTVTSA
+1355 
-1370 SSNLKSVTAG
+1370 
-1380 VYDSNN
+1380 
-1386 KLVTGKTATPN
+1386 
-1397 AKTYNVSNLDAYVDF
+1397 
-1412 GSLKAGTYYYRVF
+1412 LKAGTYYYRVF

-1502 KTVKPNAKSYDLRKL
+1502 KTAKPNAKSYDLRKL

-1560 QNKDKLTLSGG
+1560 QSKDKLTLSGG

-1602 VFSSSGNLVTGKTVR
+1602 VFTSSGNLVTGKTVR

-1634 NLLSPDTYYYSV
+1634 NLLSPDTYYYGV
-1646 IATNGSY
+1646 VATNSSY

>member
-1 MKASSER
+1 
-8 EWVLILNVKFYIIS
+8 
-22 YIFLIVFVRILPPV
+22 
-36 LRKKSGRNLQ
+36 
-46 QSATEHIKQNALQ
+46 
-59 KGRGI
+59 
-64 MKNQNQV
+64 MKNQNQI

-100 ATEQTEQVEEAV
+100 ATEQTEQMEEAV

-120 APSDFLSISSN
+120 LSSDALSISSN
-131 DAIPDIIQGTPI
+131 DAIPNIIQGTPL
-143 AINGVVKS
+143 AINGTVKS

-203 YRVTASNATNQN
+203 YRVTASNATHQDF
-215 YTVINQSFVVSSDP
+215 TVINQSFVVSSDP

-269 ITTITVGVYDSKH
+269 ITTITVGVYDSNH

-325 THANYTVVNQ
+325 THTNYTVVNQ
-335 KFIVSSSSTATDDSI
+335 KFTVSSSSTATDDSI
-350 KITNSATIPNITVG
+350 KITNNATIPNIMVG

-393 LITGNSASPNAKT
+393 LVTGNSASPNAKT

-447 TVSESGSSTTTD
+447 IVSESGSSTTTD

-560 SGGSTTTTD
+560 SDGSTTTTD
-569 TLSMTG
+569 KLSMTG
-575 GVTIPNIKVGNVVSI
+575 GITIPNIKVGNVVSI

-636 VSFGNLKAGTYYY
+636 VSFGDLKVGTYYY

-666 KFTVSDGSSTTTD
+666 KFTVSDGSTTTTD

-692 KVGNV
+692 KV
-697 VSIRGTVTSASSN
+697 
-710 LKSVT
+710 
-715 VGVYD
+715 
-720 SNNKLVTGKTAT
+720 
-732 PNAKTYNIRNLDA
+732 
-745 YVSFGDL
+745 
-752 KAGTYYY
+752 
-759 KVIAS
+759 
-764 NAANTNVAI
+764 
-773 VNQKF
+773 
-778 TVSDG
+778 
-783 SSTTT
+783 
-788 DKLSITGGVTI
+788 
-799 PNIKVGNVVSI
+799 
-810 RGTVTSASSNLKSV
+810 
-824 TVGVYDSSNK
+824 
-834 LVTGKTVAPN
+834 
-844 AKTYNVRNLDAYVS
+844 
-858 FGDLKAGTYY
+858 
-868 YKVITSNAANTN
+868 
-880 VAVVNQKFTVSDG
+880 
-893 SSTTTDTL
+893 
-901 SITGGVTIPNIKI
+901 

-995 QKFTVSDGSSTTT
+995 QKFTVSDGST
-1008 TDTLSI
+1008 
-1014 TGGVTIPNIKV
+1014 
-1025 GNVVS
+1025 
-1030 IRGTV
+1030 
-1035 TSTSSNLKSVTV
+1035 
-1047 GVYDSNNKLVTG
+1047 
-1059 KTATPN
+1059 
-1065 AKTYNIRNLDAY
+1065 
-1077 VDFGSLKAGT
+1077 
-1087 YYYKVFATNA
+1087 
-1097 TTTNFPVVEQKFT
+1097 
-1110 VSANGGTTSNTDTLS
+1110 
-1125 ITGGTTVPNIKVG
+1125 
-1138 NTVVVQG
+1138 
-1145 TIQSKTS
+1145 
-1152 NITSLTVGVF
+1152 
-1162 DQNQKLVTGKTVHP
+1162 
-1176 NVRTYNVH
+1176 
-1184 NLDYYVNFGD
+1184 
-1194 LKAGT
+1194 
-1199 YYYKV
+1199 
-1204 IATNGA
+1204 
-1210 YTNQAV
+1210 
-1216 VNQKFTV
+1216 
-1223 SDGSSTTTDKLSM
+1223 TTTDKLSI

-1275 NNLVTGKTVAPNAK
+1275 NKLVTGKTATPNAK

-1303 DLQAG
+1303 D
-1308 TYYYRVFATNAA
+1308 
-1320 NTNVAVV
+1320 
-1327 NQKFTVSDGSSTTTD
+1327 
-1342 KLSMTGG
+1342 
-1349 VTIPNI
+1349 
-1355 KVGNVVSIRGTVTSA
+1355 
-1370 SSNLKSVTAG
+1370 
-1380 VYDSNN
+1380 
-1386 KLVTGKTATPN
+1386 
-1397 AKTYNVSNLDAYVDF
+1397 
-1412 GSLKAGTYYYRVF
+1412 LKAGTYYYRVF

-1502 KTVKPNAKSYDLRKL
+1502 KTAKPNAKSYDLRKL

-1560 QNKDKLTLSGG
+1560 QSKDKLTLSGG

-1588 VKSATSNITSLTVG
+1588 VKSGTSNITSLTVG
-1602 VFSSSGNLVTGKTVR
+1602 VFTSSGNLVTGKTVR

-1634 NLLSPDTYYYSV
+1634 NLLSPDTYYYGV
-1646 IATNGSY
+1646 VATNSSY

>member
-1 MKASSER
+1 MKVSSER
-8 EWVLILNVKFYIIS
+8 EWVLVLNVKFYIIS
-22 YIFLIVFVRILPPV
+22 YIFLIIFENILPPV

-46 QSATEHIKQNALQ
+46 QSATEHIEQNALQ

-64 MKNQNQV
+64 MKNQNQI

-86 TAMTGAAAMESVPL
+86 TAMTGAAAMVSTPDP
-100 ATEQTEQVEEAV
+100 TEQTKEAV
-112 TETMPEES
+112 TEVLPEEY
-120 APSDFLSISSN
+120 APADFLSISGN
-131 DAIPDIIQGTPI
+131 DAIPNIIQGTPL
-143 AINGVVKS
+143 AINGTVKS

-215 YTVINQSFVVSSDP
+215 YIVINQSFVISSDP
-229 TVQVGATEDAITIE
+229 TVQVEATEDAITIE

-269 ITTITVGVYDSKH
+269 ITTITVGVYDSNH

-325 THANYTVVNQ
+325 THTNYTVVNQ
-335 KFIVSSSSTATDDSI
+335 KFTVSSSSTATDDSI
-350 KITNSATIPNITVG
+350 KITNNATIPNIMVG

-393 LITGNSASPNAKT
+393 LVTGNSASPNAKT

-447 TVSESGSSTTTD
+447 IVSESGSSTTTD

-560 SGGSTTTTD
+560 SDGSTTTTD
-569 TLSMTG
+569 KLSMTG
-575 GVTIPNIKVGNVVSI
+575 GITIPNIKVGNVVSI

-621 APNAKTYNV
+621 TPNAKTYNV

-636 VSFGNLKAGTYYY
+636 VSFGDLKAGTYSY
-649 KVIASNAANTNV
+649 KVIATNATHTNF

-666 KFTVSDGSSTTTD
+666 KFTVSDGSTATTD
-679 KLSITGGVTIPNI
+679 TLSISGGTTIPNI

-732 PNAKTYNIRNLDA
+732 PNAKTYN
-745 YVSFGDL
+745 
-752 KAGTYYY
+752 
-759 KVIAS
+759 
-764 NAANTNVAI
+764 
-773 VNQKF
+773 
-778 TVSDG
+778 
-783 SSTTT
+783 
-788 DKLSITGGVTI
+788 
-799 PNIKVGNVVSI
+799 
-810 RGTVTSASSNLKSV
+810 
-824 TVGVYDSSNK
+824 
-834 LVTGKTVAPN
+834 
-844 AKTYNVRNLDAYVS
+844 VRNLDAYVS
-858 FGDLKAGTYY
+858 FGD
-868 YKVITSNAANTN
+868 
-880 VAVVNQKFTVSDG
+880 
-893 SSTTTDTL
+893 
-901 SITGGVTIPNIKI
+901 
-914 GNVVSIRGTV
+914 
-924 TSASSNLKSVTVGV
+924 
-938 YDSNNKLV
+938 
-946 TGKTVAPN
+946 
-954 AKTYN
+954 
-959 VRNLDAYVSFGDLK
+959 
-973 AGTYY
+973 
-978 YKVIASNAANT
+978 
-989 NVAVVN
+989 
-995 QKFTVSDGSSTTT
+995 
-1008 TDTLSI
+1008 
-1014 TGGVTIPNIKV
+1014 
-1025 GNVVS
+1025 
-1030 IRGTV
+1030 
-1035 TSTSSNLKSVTV
+1035 
-1047 GVYDSNNKLVTG
+1047 
-1059 KTATPN
+1059 
-1065 AKTYNIRNLDAY
+1065 
-1077 VDFGSLKAGT
+1077 
-1087 YYYKVFATNA
+1087 
-1097 TTTNFPVVEQKFT
+1097 
-1110 VSANGGTTSNTDTLS
+1110 
-1125 ITGGTTVPNIKVG
+1125 
-1138 NTVVVQG
+1138 
-1145 TIQSKTS
+1145 
-1152 NITSLTVGVF
+1152 
-1162 DQNQKLVTGKTVHP
+1162 
-1176 NVRTYNVH
+1176 
-1184 NLDYYVNFGD
+1184 
-1194 LKAGT
+1194 
-1199 YYYKV
+1199 
-1204 IATNGA
+1204 
-1210 YTNQAV
+1210 
-1216 VNQKFTV
+1216 
-1223 SDGSSTTTDKLSM
+1223 
-1236 TGGVTIPNIKVGNVV
+1236 
-1251 SIRGTVTSASSNLKS
+1251 
-1266 VTVGVYDSN
+1266 
-1275 NNLVTGKTVAPNAK
+1275 
-1289 TYNVRNLDAYVSFG
+1289 
-1303 DLQAG
+1303 
-1308 TYYYRVFATNAA
+1308 
-1320 NTNVAVV
+1320 
-1327 NQKFTVSDGSSTTTD
+1327 
-1342 KLSMTGG
+1342 
-1349 VTIPNI
+1349 
-1355 KVGNVVSIRGTVTSA
+1355 
-1370 SSNLKSVTAG
+1370 
-1380 VYDSNN
+1380 
-1386 KLVTGKTATPN
+1386 
-1397 AKTYNVSNLDAYVDF
+1397 
-1412 GSLKAGTYYYRVF
+1412 LKAGTYYYRVF

-1502 KTVKPNAKSYDLRKL
+1502 KTAKPNAKSYDLRKL

-1549 AFQVKAKSGSA
+1549 AFQVKAKGGSS
-1560 QNKDKLTLSGG
+1560 QSQDRLTLSGG
-1571 TTIPNIKVGKAV
+1571 RTIPNIKVGKAV

-1602 VFSSSGNLVTGKTVR
+1602 VFTASGNFVTGKTVK

-1624 IHQVDAYVNF
+1624 ISRLDNYVNF
-1634 NLLSPDTYYYSV
+1634 NILSADTYYYGI

-1659 YQKFT
+1659 YQKFK
-1664 VTK
+1664 VTE

>member
-8 EWVLILNVKFYIIS
+8 EWVLVLNVKFYIIS

-46 QSATEHIKQNALQ
+46 QSATEHIEQNALQ

-100 ATEQTEQVEEAV
+100 ATEQTEQMEEAV

-120 APSDFLSISSN
+120 LSSDALSISSN

-151 DFSKITVL
+151 NFSKITVL

-215 YTVINQSFVVSSDP
+215 YIVINQSFVVSSDP

-269 ITTITVGVYDSKH
+269 ITTITVGVYDSNH

-325 THANYTVVNQ
+325 THTNYTVVNQ
-335 KFIVSSSSTATDDSI
+335 KFAVSSSSTATDDSI
-350 KITNSATIPNITVG
+350 KITNNATIPNIMVG

-393 LITGNSASPNAKT
+393 LVTGNSASPNAKT

-488 SNITKLIVGIYRE
+488 SNITKLIVGIYRQ

-560 SGGSTTTTD
+560 SDGSTTTTDKLSMTGGVTIPNIKVGNVVSIRGTVTSASSNLKSVTVGVYDSNNKLVTGKTATPNAKTYNVRNLDAYVNFGNLKAGTYYYKVIASNAANTNVAVVNQKFTVSDGSTTTTD

-609 DSNNKLVTGKTV
+609 DSNNKLVTGKT
-621 APNAKTYNV
+621 ATPNAKTYNV

-636 VSFGNLKAGTYYY
+636 VNFGNLKAGTYYY

-666 KFTVSDGSSTTTD
+666 KFTVSDGSTTTTD
-679 KLSITGGVTIPNI
+679 KLSMTGGVTIPNIKVGNVVSIRGTVTSASSNLKSVTVGVYDSNNKLVTGKTATPNAKTYNVRNLDAYVSFGDLKAGTYYYKVIASNAANTNVAVVNQKFTVSDGSTTTTDTLSITGGVTIPNI

-732 PNAKTYNIRNLDA
+732 PNAKTYN
-745 YVSFGDL
+745 
-752 KAGTYYY
+752 
-759 KVIAS
+759 
-764 NAANTNVAI
+764 
-773 VNQKF
+773 
-778 TVSDG
+778 
-783 SSTTT
+783 
-788 DKLSITGGVTI
+788 
-799 PNIKVGNVVSI
+799 
-810 RGTVTSASSNLKSV
+810 
-824 TVGVYDSSNK
+824 
-834 LVTGKTVAPN
+834 
-844 AKTYNVRNLDAYVS
+844 VRNLDAYVS
-858 FGDLKAGTYY
+858 FGD
-868 YKVITSNAANTN
+868 
-880 VAVVNQKFTVSDG
+880 
-893 SSTTTDTL
+893 
-901 SITGGVTIPNIKI
+901 
-914 GNVVSIRGTV
+914 
-924 TSASSNLKSVTVGV
+924 
-938 YDSNNKLV
+938 
-946 TGKTVAPN
+946 
-954 AKTYN
+954 
-959 VRNLDAYVSFGDLK
+959 
-973 AGTYY
+973 
-978 YKVIASNAANT
+978 
-989 NVAVVN
+989 
-995 QKFTVSDGSSTTT
+995 
-1008 TDTLSI
+1008 
-1014 TGGVTIPNIKV
+1014 
-1025 GNVVS
+1025 
-1030 IRGTV
+1030 
-1035 TSTSSNLKSVTV
+1035 
-1047 GVYDSNNKLVTG
+1047 
-1059 KTATPN
+1059 
-1065 AKTYNIRNLDAY
+1065 
-1077 VDFGSLKAGT
+1077 
-1087 YYYKVFATNA
+1087 
-1097 TTTNFPVVEQKFT
+1097 
-1110 VSANGGTTSNTDTLS
+1110 
-1125 ITGGTTVPNIKVG
+1125 
-1138 NTVVVQG
+1138 
-1145 TIQSKTS
+1145 
-1152 NITSLTVGVF
+1152 
-1162 DQNQKLVTGKTVHP
+1162 
-1176 NVRTYNVH
+1176 
-1184 NLDYYVNFGD
+1184 
-1194 LKAGT
+1194 
-1199 YYYKV
+1199 
-1204 IATNGA
+1204 
-1210 YTNQAV
+1210 
-1216 VNQKFTV
+1216 
-1223 SDGSSTTTDKLSM
+1223 
-1236 TGGVTIPNIKVGNVV
+1236 
-1251 SIRGTVTSASSNLKS
+1251 
-1266 VTVGVYDSN
+1266 
-1275 NNLVTGKTVAPNAK
+1275 
-1289 TYNVRNLDAYVSFG
+1289 
-1303 DLQAG
+1303 
-1308 TYYYRVFATNAA
+1308 
-1320 NTNVAVV
+1320 
-1327 NQKFTVSDGSSTTTD
+1327 
-1342 KLSMTGG
+1342 
-1349 VTIPNI
+1349 
-1355 KVGNVVSIRGTVTSA
+1355 
-1370 SSNLKSVTAG
+1370 
-1380 VYDSNN
+1380 
-1386 KLVTGKTATPN
+1386 
-1397 AKTYNVSNLDAYVDF
+1397 
-1412 GSLKAGTYYYRVF
+1412 LKAGTYYYRVF

-1502 KTVKPNAKSYDLRKL
+1502 KTAKPNAKSYDLRKL

-1560 QNKDKLTLSGG
+1560 QSKDKLTLSGG

-1588 VKSATSNITSLTVG
+1588 VKSGTSNITSLTVG

-1634 NLLSPDTYYYSV
+1634 NLLSPDTYYYGV
-1646 IATNGSY
+1646 IATNSSY

>member
-1 MKASSER
+1 
-8 EWVLILNVKFYIIS
+8 
-22 YIFLIVFVRILPPV
+22 
-36 LRKKSGRNLQ
+36 
-46 QSATEHIKQNALQ
+46 
-59 KGRGI
+59 
-64 MKNQNQV
+64 MKNQNQI

-86 TAMTGAAAMESVPL
+86 TAMTGAAAMVSTPDP
-100 ATEQTEQVEEAV
+100 TEQTKEAV
-112 TETMPEES
+112 TEVLPEEY
-120 APSDFLSISSN
+120 APADFLSISGN
-131 DAIPDIIQGTPI
+131 DAIPNIIQGTPL
-143 AINGVVKS
+143 AINGTVKS

-159 TVGVYNA
+159 TAGVYDA
-166 AGEQVIGKTLSPN
+166 TGKQVLGKTLSPN
-179 QVEYDLQNL
+179 QVEFNLQSL
-188 NDALPFENLQAGTYQ
+188 NDDLPFETLQAGTYQ

-215 YTVINQSFVVSSDP
+215 YIVINQSFVVSSDP

-269 ITTITVGVYDSKH
+269 ITTITVGVYDSNH

-325 THANYTVVNQ
+325 THTNYTVVNQ
-335 KFIVSSSSTATDDSI
+335 KFTVSSSSTATDDSI
-350 KITNSATIPNITVG
+350 KITNNATIPNIMVG

-393 LITGNSASPNAKT
+393 LVTGNSASPNAKT

-447 TVSESGSSTTTD
+447 IVSESGSSTTTD

-508 RTVVPNAKSYDVSK
+508 RTIVPNAKSYDVSK

-532 SAGTYYYKVLVT
+532 SAGTYYYNVLVT

-560 SGGSTTTTD
+560 SDGST
-569 TLSMTG
+569 
-575 GVTIPNIKVGNVVSI
+575 
-590 RGTVTS
+590 
-596 ASSNLKSV
+596 
-604 TVGVY
+604 
-609 DSNNKLVTGKTV
+609 
-621 APNAKTYNV
+621 
-630 RNLDAY
+630 
-636 VSFGNLKAGTYYY
+636 
-649 KVIASNAANTNV
+649 
-661 AVVNQ
+661 
-666 KFTVSDGSSTTTD
+666 TTTD

-692 KVGNV
+692 KV
-697 VSIRGTVTSASSN
+697 
-710 LKSVT
+710 
-715 VGVYD
+715 
-720 SNNKLVTGKTAT
+720 
-732 PNAKTYNIRNLDA
+732 
-745 YVSFGDL
+745 
-752 KAGTYYY
+752 
-759 KVIAS
+759 
-764 NAANTNVAI
+764 
-773 VNQKF
+773 
-778 TVSDG
+778 
-783 SSTTT
+783 
-788 DKLSITGGVTI
+788 
-799 PNIKVGNVVSI
+799 
-810 RGTVTSASSNLKSV
+810 
-824 TVGVYDSSNK
+824 
-834 LVTGKTVAPN
+834 
-844 AKTYNVRNLDAYVS
+844 
-858 FGDLKAGTYY
+858 
-868 YKVITSNAANTN
+868 
-880 VAVVNQKFTVSDG
+880 
-893 SSTTTDTL
+893 
-901 SITGGVTIPNIKI
+901 

-995 QKFTVSDGSSTTT
+995 QKFTVSDGST
-1008 TDTLSI
+1008 
-1014 TGGVTIPNIKV
+1014 
-1025 GNVVS
+1025 
-1030 IRGTV
+1030 
-1035 TSTSSNLKSVTV
+1035 
-1047 GVYDSNNKLVTG
+1047 
-1059 KTATPN
+1059 
-1065 AKTYNIRNLDAY
+1065 
-1077 VDFGSLKAGT
+1077 
-1087 YYYKVFATNA
+1087 
-1097 TTTNFPVVEQKFT
+1097 
-1110 VSANGGTTSNTDTLS
+1110 
-1125 ITGGTTVPNIKVG
+1125 
-1138 NTVVVQG
+1138 
-1145 TIQSKTS
+1145 
-1152 NITSLTVGVF
+1152 
-1162 DQNQKLVTGKTVHP
+1162 
-1176 NVRTYNVH
+1176 
-1184 NLDYYVNFGD
+1184 
-1194 LKAGT
+1194 
-1199 YYYKV
+1199 
-1204 IATNGA
+1204 
-1210 YTNQAV
+1210 
-1216 VNQKFTV
+1216 
-1223 SDGSSTTTDKLSM
+1223 TTTDKLSI

-1275 NNLVTGKTVAPNAK
+1275 NKLVTGKTATPNAK

-1303 DLQAG
+1303 D
-1308 TYYYRVFATNAA
+1308 
-1320 NTNVAVV
+1320 
-1327 NQKFTVSDGSSTTTD
+1327 
-1342 KLSMTGG
+1342 
-1349 VTIPNI
+1349 
-1355 KVGNVVSIRGTVTSA
+1355 
-1370 SSNLKSVTAG
+1370 
-1380 VYDSNN
+1380 
-1386 KLVTGKTATPN
+1386 
-1397 AKTYNVSNLDAYVDF
+1397 
-1412 GSLKAGTYYYRVF
+1412 LKAGTYYYRVF

-1502 KTVKPNAKSYDLRKL
+1502 KTAKPNAKSYDLRKL

-1560 QNKDKLTLSGG
+1560 QSKDKLTLSGG
-1571 TTIPNIKVGKAV
+1571 RTIPNIKVGKAV

-1602 VFSSSGNLVTGKTVR
+1602 VFTASGNFVTGKTVK

-1624 IHQVDAYVNF
+1624 VSRLDNYVNF
-1634 NLLSPDTYYYSV
+1634 NILSADTYYYGI

-1659 YQKFT
+1659 YQKFK
-1664 VTK
+1664 VTE

>member
-1 MKASSER
+1 
-8 EWVLILNVKFYIIS
+8 
-22 YIFLIVFVRILPPV
+22 
-36 LRKKSGRNLQ
+36 
-46 QSATEHIKQNALQ
+46 
-59 KGRGI
+59 
-64 MKNQNQV
+64 MKNQNQI

-100 ATEQTEQVEEAV
+100 ATEQTEQMEEAV

-120 APSDFLSISSN
+120 LSSDALSISSN
-131 DAIPDIIQGTPI
+131 DAIPDIIQGTPL
-143 AINGVVKS
+143 AINGTVKS

-188 NDALPFENLQAGTYQ
+188 NDALPFETLQAGTYH
-203 YRVTASNATNQN
+203 YRVTASNATHQDF
-215 YTVINQSFVVSSDP
+215 TVINQSFVVSSDP

-269 ITTITVGVYDSKH
+269 ITTITVGVYDSNH

-325 THANYTVVNQ
+325 THTNYTVVNQ
-335 KFIVSSSSTATDDSI
+335 KFTVSSSSTATDDSI
-350 KITNSATIPNITVG
+350 KITNNAMIPNIMVG

-393 LITGNSASPNAKT
+393 LVTGNSASPNAKT

-447 TVSESGSSTTTD
+447 IVSESGSSTTTD

-560 SGGSTTTTD
+560 SDDSTTTTD
-569 TLSMTG
+569 KLSMTG
-575 GVTIPNIKVGNVVSI
+575 GVTIPNIKV
-590 RGTVTS
+590 
-596 ASSNLKSV
+596 
-604 TVGVY
+604 
-609 DSNNKLVTGKTV
+609 
-621 APNAKTYNV
+621 
-630 RNLDAY
+630 
-636 VSFGNLKAGTYYY
+636 
-649 KVIASNAANTNV
+649 
-661 AVVNQ
+661 
-666 KFTVSDGSSTTTD
+666 
-679 KLSITGGVTIPNI
+679 
-692 KVGNV
+692 
-697 VSIRGTVTSASSN
+697 
-710 LKSVT
+710 
-715 VGVYD
+715 
-720 SNNKLVTGKTAT
+720 
-732 PNAKTYNIRNLDA
+732 
-745 YVSFGDL
+745 
-752 KAGTYYY
+752 
-759 KVIAS
+759 
-764 NAANTNVAI
+764 
-773 VNQKF
+773 
-778 TVSDG
+778 
-783 SSTTT
+783 
-788 DKLSITGGVTI
+788 
-799 PNIKVGNVVSI
+799 
-810 RGTVTSASSNLKSV
+810 
-824 TVGVYDSSNK
+824 
-834 LVTGKTVAPN
+834 
-844 AKTYNVRNLDAYVS
+844 
-858 FGDLKAGTYY
+858 
-868 YKVITSNAANTN
+868 
-880 VAVVNQKFTVSDG
+880 
-893 SSTTTDTL
+893 
-901 SITGGVTIPNIKI
+901 

-995 QKFTVSDGSSTTT
+995 QKFTVSDGSTTT
-1008 TDTLSI
+1008 
-1014 TGGVTIPNIKV
+1014 
-1025 GNVVS
+1025 
-1030 IRGTV
+1030 
-1035 TSTSSNLKSVTV
+1035 
-1047 GVYDSNNKLVTG
+1047 
-1059 KTATPN
+1059 A
-1065 AKTYNIRNLDAY
+1065 
-1077 VDFGSLKAGT
+1077 
-1087 YYYKVFATNA
+1087 
-1097 TTTNFPVVEQKFT
+1097 
-1110 VSANGGTTSNTDTLS
+1110 
-1125 ITGGTTVPNIKVG
+1125 
-1138 NTVVVQG
+1138 
-1145 TIQSKTS
+1145 
-1152 NITSLTVGVF
+1152 
-1162 DQNQKLVTGKTVHP
+1162 
-1176 NVRTYNVH
+1176 
-1184 NLDYYVNFGD
+1184 
-1194 LKAGT
+1194 
-1199 YYYKV
+1199 
-1204 IATNGA
+1204 
-1210 YTNQAV
+1210 
-1216 VNQKFTV
+1216 
-1223 SDGSSTTTDKLSM
+1223 DKLSI

-1275 NNLVTGKTVAPNAK
+1275 NKLVTGKTATPNAK

-1303 DLQAG
+1303 D
-1308 TYYYRVFATNAA
+1308 
-1320 NTNVAVV
+1320 
-1327 NQKFTVSDGSSTTTD
+1327 
-1342 KLSMTGG
+1342 
-1349 VTIPNI
+1349 
-1355 KVGNVVSIRGTVTSA
+1355 
-1370 SSNLKSVTAG
+1370 
-1380 VYDSNN
+1380 
-1386 KLVTGKTATPN
+1386 
-1397 AKTYNVSNLDAYVDF
+1397 
-1412 GSLKAGTYYYRVF
+1412 LKAGTYYYRVF

-1502 KTVKPNAKSYDLRKL
+1502 KTAKPNAKSYDLRKL

-1560 QNKDKLTLSGG
+1560 QSKDKLTLSGG

-1602 VFSSSGNLVTGKTVR
+1602 VFTASGNFVTGKTVK

-1624 IHQVDAYVNF
+1624 VSRLDNYVNF
-1634 NLLSPDTYYYSV
+1634 NILSADTYYYGI

-1659 YQKFT
+1659 YQKFK
-1664 VTK
+1664 VTE

>member
-1 MKASSER
+1 
-8 EWVLILNVKFYIIS
+8 
-22 YIFLIVFVRILPPV
+22 
-36 LRKKSGRNLQ
+36 
-46 QSATEHIKQNALQ
+46 
-59 KGRGI
+59 
-64 MKNQNQV
+64 MKNQNQI

-86 TAMTGAAAMESVPL
+86 TAMTGAAAMVSTPDP
-100 ATEQTEQVEEAV
+100 TEQTKEAV
-112 TETMPEES
+112 TEVLPEEY
-120 APSDFLSISSN
+120 APADFLSISGN
-131 DAIPDIIQGTPI
+131 DAIPNIIQGTPL
-143 AINGVVKS
+143 AINGTVKS

-159 TVGVYNA
+159 TAGVYDA
-166 AGEQVIGKTLSPN
+166 TGKQVIGKTLSPN
-179 QVEYDLQNL
+179 QVEFNLQSL
-188 NDALPFENLQAGTYQ
+188 NDDLPFETLQAGTYH
-203 YRVTASNATNQN
+203 YRVTASNATHQDF
-215 YTVINQSFVVSSDP
+215 TVINQSFVVSSDP

-269 ITTITVGVYDSKH
+269 ITTITVGVYDSNH

-325 THANYTVVNQ
+325 THTNYTVVNQ
-335 KFIVSSSSTATDDSI
+335 KFTVSSSSTATDDSI
-350 KITNSATIPNITVG
+350 KITNNATIPNIMVG

-447 TVSESGSSTTTD
+447 IVSESGSSTTTD

-560 SGGSTTTTD
+560 SDGST
-569 TLSMTG
+569 
-575 GVTIPNIKVGNVVSI
+575 
-590 RGTVTS
+590 
-596 ASSNLKSV
+596 
-604 TVGVY
+604 
-609 DSNNKLVTGKTV
+609 
-621 APNAKTYNV
+621 
-630 RNLDAY
+630 
-636 VSFGNLKAGTYYY
+636 
-649 KVIASNAANTNV
+649 
-661 AVVNQ
+661 
-666 KFTVSDGSSTTTD
+666 TTTD

-692 KVGNV
+692 KV
-697 VSIRGTVTSASSN
+697 
-710 LKSVT
+710 
-715 VGVYD
+715 
-720 SNNKLVTGKTAT
+720 
-732 PNAKTYNIRNLDA
+732 
-745 YVSFGDL
+745 
-752 KAGTYYY
+752 
-759 KVIAS
+759 
-764 NAANTNVAI
+764 
-773 VNQKF
+773 
-778 TVSDG
+778 
-783 SSTTT
+783 
-788 DKLSITGGVTI
+788 
-799 PNIKVGNVVSI
+799 
-810 RGTVTSASSNLKSV
+810 
-824 TVGVYDSSNK
+824 
-834 LVTGKTVAPN
+834 
-844 AKTYNVRNLDAYVS
+844 
-858 FGDLKAGTYY
+858 
-868 YKVITSNAANTN
+868 
-880 VAVVNQKFTVSDG
+880 
-893 SSTTTDTL
+893 
-901 SITGGVTIPNIKI
+901 

-995 QKFTVSDGSSTTT
+995 QKFTVSDGST
-1008 TDTLSI
+1008 
-1014 TGGVTIPNIKV
+1014 
-1025 GNVVS
+1025 
-1030 IRGTV
+1030 
-1035 TSTSSNLKSVTV
+1035 
-1047 GVYDSNNKLVTG
+1047 
-1059 KTATPN
+1059 
-1065 AKTYNIRNLDAY
+1065 
-1077 VDFGSLKAGT
+1077 
-1087 YYYKVFATNA
+1087 
-1097 TTTNFPVVEQKFT
+1097 
-1110 VSANGGTTSNTDTLS
+1110 
-1125 ITGGTTVPNIKVG
+1125 
-1138 NTVVVQG
+1138 
-1145 TIQSKTS
+1145 
-1152 NITSLTVGVF
+1152 
-1162 DQNQKLVTGKTVHP
+1162 
-1176 NVRTYNVH
+1176 
-1184 NLDYYVNFGD
+1184 
-1194 LKAGT
+1194 
-1199 YYYKV
+1199 
-1204 IATNGA
+1204 
-1210 YTNQAV
+1210 
-1216 VNQKFTV
+1216 
-1223 SDGSSTTTDKLSM
+1223 TTTDKLSI

-1275 NNLVTGKTVAPNAK
+1275 NKLVTGKTATPNAK

-1303 DLQAG
+1303 D
-1308 TYYYRVFATNAA
+1308 
-1320 NTNVAVV
+1320 
-1327 NQKFTVSDGSSTTTD
+1327 
-1342 KLSMTGG
+1342 
-1349 VTIPNI
+1349 
-1355 KVGNVVSIRGTVTSA
+1355 
-1370 SSNLKSVTAG
+1370 
-1380 VYDSNN
+1380 
-1386 KLVTGKTATPN
+1386 
-1397 AKTYNVSNLDAYVDF
+1397 
-1412 GSLKAGTYYYRVF
+1412 LKAGTYYYRVF

-1502 KTVKPNAKSYDLRKL
+1502 KTAKPNAKSYDLRKL

-1560 QNKDKLTLSGG
+1560 QSKDKLTLSGG
-1571 TTIPNIKVGKAV
+1571 RTIPNIKVGKAV

-1602 VFSSSGNLVTGKTVR
+1602 VFTASGNFVTGKTVK

-1624 IHQVDAYVNF
+1624 VSRLDNYVNF
-1634 NLLSPDTYYYSV
+1634 NILSADTYYYGI

-1659 YQKFT
+1659 YQKFK
-1664 VTK
+1664 VTE

>member
-1 MKASSER
+1 MKVSSER
-8 EWVLILNVKFYIIS
+8 EWVLVLNVKFYIIS
-22 YIFLIVFVRILPPV
+22 YIFLIIFENILPPV

-46 QSATEHIKQNALQ
+46 QSATEHIEQNALQ

-64 MKNQNQV
+64 MKNQNQI

-86 TAMTGAAAMESVPL
+86 TAMTGAAAMVSTPDP
-100 ATEQTEQVEEAV
+100 TEQTKEAV
-112 TETMPEES
+112 TEVLPEEY
-120 APSDFLSISSN
+120 APADFLSISGN
-131 DAIPDIIQGTPI
+131 DAIPNIIQGTPL
-143 AINGVVKS
+143 AINGTVKS

-179 QVEYDLQNL
+179 QVEFNLQSL
-188 NDALPFENLQAGTYQ
+188 NDDLPFETLQAGTYH
-203 YRVTASNATNQN
+203 YRVTASNATHQDF
-215 YTVINQSFVVSSDP
+215 TVINQSFVVSSDP

-269 ITTITVGVYDSKH
+269 ITTITVGVYDSNH

-325 THANYTVVNQ
+325 THTNYTVVNQ
-335 KFIVSSSSTATDDSI
+335 KFTVSSSSTATDDSI
-350 KITNSATIPNITVG
+350 KITNNATIPNIMVG

-393 LITGNSASPNAKT
+393 LVTGNSASPNAKT

-447 TVSESGSSTTTD
+447 IVSESGSSTTTD

-560 SGGSTTTTD
+560 SDGST
-569 TLSMTG
+569 
-575 GVTIPNIKVGNVVSI
+575 
-590 RGTVTS
+590 
-596 ASSNLKSV
+596 
-604 TVGVY
+604 
-609 DSNNKLVTGKTV
+609 
-621 APNAKTYNV
+621 
-630 RNLDAY
+630 
-636 VSFGNLKAGTYYY
+636 
-649 KVIASNAANTNV
+649 
-661 AVVNQ
+661 
-666 KFTVSDGSSTTTD
+666 TTTD

-732 PNAKTYNIRNLDA
+732 PNAKTYN
-745 YVSFGDL
+745 
-752 KAGTYYY
+752 
-759 KVIAS
+759 
-764 NAANTNVAI
+764 
-773 VNQKF
+773 
-778 TVSDG
+778 
-783 SSTTT
+783 
-788 DKLSITGGVTI
+788 
-799 PNIKVGNVVSI
+799 
-810 RGTVTSASSNLKSV
+810 
-824 TVGVYDSSNK
+824 
-834 LVTGKTVAPN
+834 
-844 AKTYNVRNLDAYVS
+844 VRNLDAYVS
-858 FGDLKAGTYY
+858 FGD
-868 YKVITSNAANTN
+868 
-880 VAVVNQKFTVSDG
+880 
-893 SSTTTDTL
+893 
-901 SITGGVTIPNIKI
+901 
-914 GNVVSIRGTV
+914 
-924 TSASSNLKSVTVGV
+924 
-938 YDSNNKLV
+938 
-946 TGKTVAPN
+946 
-954 AKTYN
+954 
-959 VRNLDAYVSFGDLK
+959 
-973 AGTYY
+973 
-978 YKVIASNAANT
+978 
-989 NVAVVN
+989 
-995 QKFTVSDGSSTTT
+995 
-1008 TDTLSI
+1008 
-1014 TGGVTIPNIKV
+1014 
-1025 GNVVS
+1025 
-1030 IRGTV
+1030 
-1035 TSTSSNLKSVTV
+1035 
-1047 GVYDSNNKLVTG
+1047 
-1059 KTATPN
+1059 
-1065 AKTYNIRNLDAY
+1065 
-1077 VDFGSLKAGT
+1077 
-1087 YYYKVFATNA
+1087 
-1097 TTTNFPVVEQKFT
+1097 
-1110 VSANGGTTSNTDTLS
+1110 
-1125 ITGGTTVPNIKVG
+1125 
-1138 NTVVVQG
+1138 
-1145 TIQSKTS
+1145 
-1152 NITSLTVGVF
+1152 
-1162 DQNQKLVTGKTVHP
+1162 
-1176 NVRTYNVH
+1176 
-1184 NLDYYVNFGD
+1184 
-1194 LKAGT
+1194 
-1199 YYYKV
+1199 
-1204 IATNGA
+1204 
-1210 YTNQAV
+1210 
-1216 VNQKFTV
+1216 
-1223 SDGSSTTTDKLSM
+1223 
-1236 TGGVTIPNIKVGNVV
+1236 
-1251 SIRGTVTSASSNLKS
+1251 
-1266 VTVGVYDSN
+1266 
-1275 NNLVTGKTVAPNAK
+1275 
-1289 TYNVRNLDAYVSFG
+1289 
-1303 DLQAG
+1303 
-1308 TYYYRVFATNAA
+1308 
-1320 NTNVAVV
+1320 
-1327 NQKFTVSDGSSTTTD
+1327 
-1342 KLSMTGG
+1342 
-1349 VTIPNI
+1349 
-1355 KVGNVVSIRGTVTSA
+1355 
-1370 SSNLKSVTAG
+1370 
-1380 VYDSNN
+1380 
-1386 KLVTGKTATPN
+1386 
-1397 AKTYNVSNLDAYVDF
+1397 
-1412 GSLKAGTYYYRVF
+1412 LKAGTYYYRVF

-1502 KTVKPNAKSYDLRKL
+1502 KTAKPNAKSYDLRKL

-1560 QNKDKLTLSGG
+1560 QSKDKLTLSGG

-1602 VFSSSGNLVTGKTVR
+1602 VFTSSGNLVTGKTVR

-1634 NLLSPDTYYYSV
+1634 NLLSPDTYYYGV
-1646 IATNGSY
+1646 VATNSSY

>member
-1 MKASSER
+1 
-8 EWVLILNVKFYIIS
+8 
-22 YIFLIVFVRILPPV
+22 
-36 LRKKSGRNLQ
+36 
-46 QSATEHIKQNALQ
+46 
-59 KGRGI
+59 
-64 MKNQNQV
+64 MKNQNQI

-86 TAMTGAAAMESVPL
+86 TAMTGAAAMVSTPDP
-100 ATEQTEQVEEAV
+100 TEQTKEAV
-112 TETMPEES
+112 TEVLPEEY
-120 APSDFLSISSN
+120 APADFLSISGN
-131 DAIPDIIQGTPI
+131 DAIPNIIQGTPL
-143 AINGVVKS
+143 AINGTVKS

-159 TVGVYNA
+159 TAGVYDA
-166 AGEQVIGKTLSPN
+166 TGKQVFGKTLSPN
-179 QVEYDLQNL
+179 QVEFNLQSL
-188 NDALPFENLQAGTYQ
+188 NDDLPFETLQAGTYH
-203 YRVTASNATNQN
+203 YRVTASNATHQDF
-215 YTVINQSFVVSSDP
+215 TVINQSFVVSSDP

-269 ITTITVGVYDSKH
+269 ITTITVGVYDSNH

-325 THANYTVVNQ
+325 THTNYTVVNQ
-335 KFIVSSSSTATDDSI
+335 KFTVSSSSTATDDSI
-350 KITNSATIPNITVG
+350 KITNNAMIPNIMVG

-393 LITGNSASPNAKT
+393 LVTGNSASPNAKT

-447 TVSESGSSTTTD
+447 IVSESGSSTTTD

-560 SGGSTTTTD
+560 SDGST
-569 TLSMTG
+569 
-575 GVTIPNIKVGNVVSI
+575 
-590 RGTVTS
+590 
-596 ASSNLKSV
+596 
-604 TVGVY
+604 
-609 DSNNKLVTGKTV
+609 
-621 APNAKTYNV
+621 
-630 RNLDAY
+630 
-636 VSFGNLKAGTYYY
+636 
-649 KVIASNAANTNV
+649 
-661 AVVNQ
+661 
-666 KFTVSDGSSTTTD
+666 TTTD

-732 PNAKTYNIRNLDA
+732 PNAKTYN
-745 YVSFGDL
+745 
-752 KAGTYYY
+752 
-759 KVIAS
+759 
-764 NAANTNVAI
+764 
-773 VNQKF
+773 
-778 TVSDG
+778 
-783 SSTTT
+783 
-788 DKLSITGGVTI
+788 
-799 PNIKVGNVVSI
+799 
-810 RGTVTSASSNLKSV
+810 
-824 TVGVYDSSNK
+824 
-834 LVTGKTVAPN
+834 
-844 AKTYNVRNLDAYVS
+844 VRNLDAYVS
-858 FGDLKAGTYY
+858 FGD
-868 YKVITSNAANTN
+868 
-880 VAVVNQKFTVSDG
+880 
-893 SSTTTDTL
+893 
-901 SITGGVTIPNIKI
+901 
-914 GNVVSIRGTV
+914 
-924 TSASSNLKSVTVGV
+924 
-938 YDSNNKLV
+938 
-946 TGKTVAPN
+946 
-954 AKTYN
+954 
-959 VRNLDAYVSFGDLK
+959 
-973 AGTYY
+973 
-978 YKVIASNAANT
+978 
-989 NVAVVN
+989 
-995 QKFTVSDGSSTTT
+995 
-1008 TDTLSI
+1008 
-1014 TGGVTIPNIKV
+1014 
-1025 GNVVS
+1025 
-1030 IRGTV
+1030 
-1035 TSTSSNLKSVTV
+1035 
-1047 GVYDSNNKLVTG
+1047 
-1059 KTATPN
+1059 
-1065 AKTYNIRNLDAY
+1065 
-1077 VDFGSLKAGT
+1077 
-1087 YYYKVFATNA
+1087 
-1097 TTTNFPVVEQKFT
+1097 
-1110 VSANGGTTSNTDTLS
+1110 
-1125 ITGGTTVPNIKVG
+1125 
-1138 NTVVVQG
+1138 
-1145 TIQSKTS
+1145 
-1152 NITSLTVGVF
+1152 
-1162 DQNQKLVTGKTVHP
+1162 
-1176 NVRTYNVH
+1176 
-1184 NLDYYVNFGD
+1184 
-1194 LKAGT
+1194 
-1199 YYYKV
+1199 
-1204 IATNGA
+1204 
-1210 YTNQAV
+1210 
-1216 VNQKFTV
+1216 
-1223 SDGSSTTTDKLSM
+1223 
-1236 TGGVTIPNIKVGNVV
+1236 
-1251 SIRGTVTSASSNLKS
+1251 
-1266 VTVGVYDSN
+1266 
-1275 NNLVTGKTVAPNAK
+1275 
-1289 TYNVRNLDAYVSFG
+1289 
-1303 DLQAG
+1303 
-1308 TYYYRVFATNAA
+1308 
-1320 NTNVAVV
+1320 
-1327 NQKFTVSDGSSTTTD
+1327 
-1342 KLSMTGG
+1342 
-1349 VTIPNI
+1349 
-1355 KVGNVVSIRGTVTSA
+1355 
-1370 SSNLKSVTAG
+1370 
-1380 VYDSNN
+1380 
-1386 KLVTGKTATPN
+1386 
-1397 AKTYNVSNLDAYVDF
+1397 
-1412 GSLKAGTYYYRVF
+1412 LKAGTYYYRVF

-1502 KTVKPNAKSYDLRKL
+1502 KTAKPNAKSYDLRKL

-1560 QNKDKLTLSGG
+1560 QSKDKLTLSGG

-1602 VFSSSGNLVTGKTVR
+1602 VFTSSGNLVTGKTVR

-1634 NLLSPDTYYYSV
+1634 NLLSPDTYYYGV
-1646 IATNGSY
+1646 VATNSSY

>member
-1 MKASSER
+1 
-8 EWVLILNVKFYIIS
+8 
-22 YIFLIVFVRILPPV
+22 
-36 LRKKSGRNLQ
+36 
-46 QSATEHIKQNALQ
+46 
-59 KGRGI
+59 
-64 MKNQNQV
+64 MKNQNQI

-86 TAMTGAAAMESVPL
+86 TAMTGAAAMVSTPDP
-100 ATEQTEQVEEAV
+100 TEQTKEAV
-112 TETMPEES
+112 TEVLPEEY
-120 APSDFLSISSN
+120 APADFLSISGN
-131 DAIPDIIQGTPI
+131 DAIPNIIQGTPL
-143 AINGVVKS
+143 AINGTVKS

-179 QVEYDLQNL
+179 QVECDLQNL
-188 NDALPFENLQAGTYQ
+188 NDSLPFENLQAGTYQ

-215 YTVINQSFVVSSDP
+215 YIVINQSFVVSSDP

-269 ITTITVGVYDSKH
+269 ITTITVGVYDSNH

-325 THANYTVVNQ
+325 THTNYTVVNQ
-335 KFIVSSSSTATDDSI
+335 KFTVSSSSTATDDSI
-350 KITNSATIPNITVG
+350 KITNNATIPNIMVG

-393 LITGNSASPNAKT
+393 LVTGNSASPNAKT

-447 TVSESGSSTTTD
+447 IVSESGSSTTTD

-560 SGGSTTTTD
+560 SDGST
-569 TLSMTG
+569 
-575 GVTIPNIKVGNVVSI
+575 
-590 RGTVTS
+590 
-596 ASSNLKSV
+596 
-604 TVGVY
+604 
-609 DSNNKLVTGKTV
+609 
-621 APNAKTYNV
+621 
-630 RNLDAY
+630 
-636 VSFGNLKAGTYYY
+636 
-649 KVIASNAANTNV
+649 
-661 AVVNQ
+661 
-666 KFTVSDGSSTTTD
+666 TTTD

-732 PNAKTYNIRNLDA
+732 PNAKTYN
-745 YVSFGDL
+745 
-752 KAGTYYY
+752 
-759 KVIAS
+759 
-764 NAANTNVAI
+764 
-773 VNQKF
+773 
-778 TVSDG
+778 
-783 SSTTT
+783 
-788 DKLSITGGVTI
+788 
-799 PNIKVGNVVSI
+799 
-810 RGTVTSASSNLKSV
+810 
-824 TVGVYDSSNK
+824 
-834 LVTGKTVAPN
+834 
-844 AKTYNVRNLDAYVS
+844 VRNLDAYVS
-858 FGDLKAGTYY
+858 FGD
-868 YKVITSNAANTN
+868 
-880 VAVVNQKFTVSDG
+880 
-893 SSTTTDTL
+893 
-901 SITGGVTIPNIKI
+901 
-914 GNVVSIRGTV
+914 
-924 TSASSNLKSVTVGV
+924 
-938 YDSNNKLV
+938 
-946 TGKTVAPN
+946 
-954 AKTYN
+954 
-959 VRNLDAYVSFGDLK
+959 
-973 AGTYY
+973 
-978 YKVIASNAANT
+978 
-989 NVAVVN
+989 
-995 QKFTVSDGSSTTT
+995 
-1008 TDTLSI
+1008 
-1014 TGGVTIPNIKV
+1014 
-1025 GNVVS
+1025 
-1030 IRGTV
+1030 
-1035 TSTSSNLKSVTV
+1035 
-1047 GVYDSNNKLVTG
+1047 
-1059 KTATPN
+1059 
-1065 AKTYNIRNLDAY
+1065 
-1077 VDFGSLKAGT
+1077 
-1087 YYYKVFATNA
+1087 
-1097 TTTNFPVVEQKFT
+1097 
-1110 VSANGGTTSNTDTLS
+1110 
-1125 ITGGTTVPNIKVG
+1125 
-1138 NTVVVQG
+1138 
-1145 TIQSKTS
+1145 
-1152 NITSLTVGVF
+1152 
-1162 DQNQKLVTGKTVHP
+1162 
-1176 NVRTYNVH
+1176 
-1184 NLDYYVNFGD
+1184 
-1194 LKAGT
+1194 
-1199 YYYKV
+1199 
-1204 IATNGA
+1204 
-1210 YTNQAV
+1210 
-1216 VNQKFTV
+1216 
-1223 SDGSSTTTDKLSM
+1223 
-1236 TGGVTIPNIKVGNVV
+1236 
-1251 SIRGTVTSASSNLKS
+1251 
-1266 VTVGVYDSN
+1266 
-1275 NNLVTGKTVAPNAK
+1275 
-1289 TYNVRNLDAYVSFG
+1289 
-1303 DLQAG
+1303 
-1308 TYYYRVFATNAA
+1308 
-1320 NTNVAVV
+1320 
-1327 NQKFTVSDGSSTTTD
+1327 
-1342 KLSMTGG
+1342 
-1349 VTIPNI
+1349 
-1355 KVGNVVSIRGTVTSA
+1355 
-1370 SSNLKSVTAG
+1370 
-1380 VYDSNN
+1380 
-1386 KLVTGKTATPN
+1386 
-1397 AKTYNVSNLDAYVDF
+1397 
-1412 GSLKAGTYYYRVF
+1412 LKAGTYYYRVF

-1502 KTVKPNAKSYDLRKL
+1502 KTAKPNAKSYDLRKL

-1549 AFQVKAKSGSA
+1549 AFQVKAKSGSS
-1560 QNKDKLTLSGG
+1560 QSQDRLTLSGG
-1571 TTIPNIKVGKAV
+1571 RTIPNIKVGKAV

-1602 VFSSSGNLVTGKTVR
+1602 VFTASGNFVTGKTVK

-1624 IHQVDAYVNF
+1624 VSRLDNYVNF
-1634 NLLSPDTYYYSV
+1634 NILSADTYYYGI

>member
-1 MKASSER
+1 
-8 EWVLILNVKFYIIS
+8 
-22 YIFLIVFVRILPPV
+22 
-36 LRKKSGRNLQ
+36 
-46 QSATEHIKQNALQ
+46 
-59 KGRGI
+59 
-64 MKNQNQV
+64 MKNQNQI

-86 TAMTGAAAMESVPL
+86 TAMTGAAAMVSTPDP
-100 ATEQTEQVEEAV
+100 TEQTKEAV
-112 TETMPEES
+112 TEVLPEEY
-120 APSDFLSISSN
+120 APADFLSISGN
-131 DAIPDIIQGTPI
+131 DAIPNIIQGTPL
-143 AINGVVKS
+143 AINGTVKS

-215 YTVINQSFVVSSDP
+215 YIVINQSFVISSDP
-229 TVQVGATEDAITIE
+229 TVQVEATEDAITIE

-269 ITTITVGVYDSKH
+269 ITTITVGVYDSNH

-325 THANYTVVNQ
+325 THTNYTVVNQ
-335 KFIVSSSSTATDDSI
+335 KFTVSSSSTATDDSI
-350 KITNSATIPNITVG
+350 KITNNATIPNIMVG

-393 LITGNSASPNAKT
+393 LVTGNSASPNAKT

-426 YYKVLVTNAA
+426 YYKVLVTNAS

-447 TVSESGSSTTTD
+447 IVSESGSSTTTD

-560 SGGSTTTTD
+560 SDGSTTTTD
-569 TLSMTG
+569 KLSITG

-636 VSFGNLKAGTYYY
+636 VSFG
-649 KVIASNAANTNV
+649 
-661 AVVNQ
+661 
-666 KFTVSDGSSTTTD
+666 D
-679 KLSITGGVTIPNI
+679 
-692 KVGNV
+692 
-697 VSIRGTVTSASSN
+697 
-710 LKSVT
+710 
-715 VGVYD
+715 
-720 SNNKLVTGKTAT
+720 
-732 PNAKTYNIRNLDA
+732 
-745 YVSFGDL
+745 
-752 KAGTYYY
+752 
-759 KVIAS
+759 
-764 NAANTNVAI
+764 
-773 VNQKF
+773 
-778 TVSDG
+778 
-783 SSTTT
+783 
-788 DKLSITGGVTI
+788 
-799 PNIKVGNVVSI
+799 
-810 RGTVTSASSNLKSV
+810 
-824 TVGVYDSSNK
+824 
-834 LVTGKTVAPN
+834 
-844 AKTYNVRNLDAYVS
+844 
-858 FGDLKAGTYY
+858 
-868 YKVITSNAANTN
+868 
-880 VAVVNQKFTVSDG
+880 
-893 SSTTTDTL
+893 
-901 SITGGVTIPNIKI
+901 
-914 GNVVSIRGTV
+914 
-924 TSASSNLKSVTVGV
+924 
-938 YDSNNKLV
+938 
-946 TGKTVAPN
+946 
-954 AKTYN
+954 
-959 VRNLDAYVSFGDLK
+959 
-973 AGTYY
+973 
-978 YKVIASNAANT
+978 
-989 NVAVVN
+989 
-995 QKFTVSDGSSTTT
+995 
-1008 TDTLSI
+1008 
-1014 TGGVTIPNIKV
+1014 
-1025 GNVVS
+1025 
-1030 IRGTV
+1030 
-1035 TSTSSNLKSVTV
+1035 
-1047 GVYDSNNKLVTG
+1047 
-1059 KTATPN
+1059 
-1065 AKTYNIRNLDAY
+1065 
-1077 VDFGSLKAGT
+1077 
-1087 YYYKVFATNA
+1087 
-1097 TTTNFPVVEQKFT
+1097 
-1110 VSANGGTTSNTDTLS
+1110 
-1125 ITGGTTVPNIKVG
+1125 
-1138 NTVVVQG
+1138 
-1145 TIQSKTS
+1145 
-1152 NITSLTVGVF
+1152 
-1162 DQNQKLVTGKTVHP
+1162 
-1176 NVRTYNVH
+1176 
-1184 NLDYYVNFGD
+1184 
-1194 LKAGT
+1194 
-1199 YYYKV
+1199 
-1204 IATNGA
+1204 
-1210 YTNQAV
+1210 
-1216 VNQKFTV
+1216 
-1223 SDGSSTTTDKLSM
+1223 
-1236 TGGVTIPNIKVGNVV
+1236 
-1251 SIRGTVTSASSNLKS
+1251 
-1266 VTVGVYDSN
+1266 
-1275 NNLVTGKTVAPNAK
+1275 
-1289 TYNVRNLDAYVSFG
+1289 
-1303 DLQAG
+1303 
-1308 TYYYRVFATNAA
+1308 
-1320 NTNVAVV
+1320 
-1327 NQKFTVSDGSSTTTD
+1327 
-1342 KLSMTGG
+1342 
-1349 VTIPNI
+1349 
-1355 KVGNVVSIRGTVTSA
+1355 
-1370 SSNLKSVTAG
+1370 
-1380 VYDSNN
+1380 
-1386 KLVTGKTATPN
+1386 
-1397 AKTYNVSNLDAYVDF
+1397 
-1412 GSLKAGTYYYRVF
+1412 LKAGTYYYRVF

-1502 KTVKPNAKSYDLRKL
+1502 KTAKPNAKSYDLRKL

-1560 QNKDKLTLSGG
+1560 QSKDKLTLSGG

-1588 VKSATSNITSLTVG
+1588 VKSGTSNITSLTVG
-1602 VFSSSGNLVTGKTVR
+1602 VFTSSGNLVTGKTVR

-1634 NLLSPDTYYYSV
+1634 NLLSPDTYYYGV
-1646 IATNGSY
+1646 VATNSSY

-1659 YQKFT
+1659 YQKFK
-1664 VTK
+1664 VTE

>member
-1 MKASSER
+1 
-8 EWVLILNVKFYIIS
+8 
-22 YIFLIVFVRILPPV
+22 
-36 LRKKSGRNLQ
+36 
-46 QSATEHIKQNALQ
+46 
-59 KGRGI
+59 
-64 MKNQNQV
+64 MKNQNQI

-86 TAMTGAAAMESVPL
+86 TAMTGAAAMVSTPDP
-100 ATEQTEQVEEAV
+100 TEQTKEAV
-112 TETMPEES
+112 TEVLPEEY
-120 APSDFLSISSN
+120 APADFLSISGN
-131 DAIPDIIQGTPI
+131 DAIPNIIQGTPL
-143 AINGVVKS
+143 AINGTVKS

-215 YTVINQSFVVSSDP
+215 YIVINQSFVISSDP
-229 TVQVGATEDAITIE
+229 TVQVEATEDAITIE

-269 ITTITVGVYDSKH
+269 ITTITVGVYDSNH

-314 TYTYEITVTNG
+314 TYTYEIIVTNG
-325 THANYTVVNQ
+325 THMNYTVVNQ
-335 KFIVSSSSTATDDSI
+335 KFTVSSSSTATDDSI
-350 KITNSATIPNITVG
+350 KITNNATIPNIMVG

-393 LITGNSASPNAKT
+393 LVTGNSASPNAKT

-447 TVSESGSSTTTD
+447 IVSESGSSTTTD

-508 RTVVPNAKSYDVSK
+508 RTIVPNAKSYDVSK

-560 SGGSTTTTD
+560 SDGSTTTTD
-569 TLSMTG
+569 KLSM
-575 GVTIPNIKVGNVVSI
+575 
-590 RGTVTS
+590 
-596 ASSNLKSV
+596 
-604 TVGVY
+604 
-609 DSNNKLVTGKTV
+609 
-621 APNAKTYNV
+621 
-630 RNLDAY
+630 
-636 VSFGNLKAGTYYY
+636 
-649 KVIASNAANTNV
+649 
-661 AVVNQ
+661 
-666 KFTVSDGSSTTTD
+666 
-679 KLSITGGVTIPNI
+679 TGGVTIPNI

-732 PNAKTYNIRNLDA
+732 PNAKTYN
-745 YVSFGDL
+745 
-752 KAGTYYY
+752 
-759 KVIAS
+759 
-764 NAANTNVAI
+764 
-773 VNQKF
+773 
-778 TVSDG
+778 
-783 SSTTT
+783 
-788 DKLSITGGVTI
+788 
-799 PNIKVGNVVSI
+799 
-810 RGTVTSASSNLKSV
+810 
-824 TVGVYDSSNK
+824 
-834 LVTGKTVAPN
+834 
-844 AKTYNVRNLDAYVS
+844 
-858 FGDLKAGTYY
+858 
-868 YKVITSNAANTN
+868 
-880 VAVVNQKFTVSDG
+880 
-893 SSTTTDTL
+893 
-901 SITGGVTIPNIKI
+901 
-914 GNVVSIRGTV
+914 
-924 TSASSNLKSVTVGV
+924 
-938 YDSNNKLV
+938 
-946 TGKTVAPN
+946 
-954 AKTYN
+954 

-995 QKFTVSDGSSTTT
+995 QKFTVSDGSTTT
-1008 TDTLSI
+1008 M
-1014 TGGVTIPNIKV
+1014 
-1025 GNVVS
+1025 
-1030 IRGTV
+1030 
-1035 TSTSSNLKSVTV
+1035 
-1047 GVYDSNNKLVTG
+1047 
-1059 KTATPN
+1059 
-1065 AKTYNIRNLDAY
+1065 
-1077 VDFGSLKAGT
+1077 
-1087 YYYKVFATNA
+1087 
-1097 TTTNFPVVEQKFT
+1097 
-1110 VSANGGTTSNTDTLS
+1110 
-1125 ITGGTTVPNIKVG
+1125 
-1138 NTVVVQG
+1138 
-1145 TIQSKTS
+1145 
-1152 NITSLTVGVF
+1152 
-1162 DQNQKLVTGKTVHP
+1162 
-1176 NVRTYNVH
+1176 
-1184 NLDYYVNFGD
+1184 
-1194 LKAGT
+1194 
-1199 YYYKV
+1199 
-1204 IATNGA
+1204 
-1210 YTNQAV
+1210 
-1216 VNQKFTV
+1216 
-1223 SDGSSTTTDKLSM
+1223 DKLSM

-1275 NNLVTGKTVAPNAK
+1275 NKLVTGKTATPNAK

-1303 DLQAG
+1303 D
-1308 TYYYRVFATNAA
+1308 
-1320 NTNVAVV
+1320 
-1327 NQKFTVSDGSSTTTD
+1327 
-1342 KLSMTGG
+1342 
-1349 VTIPNI
+1349 
-1355 KVGNVVSIRGTVTSA
+1355 
-1370 SSNLKSVTAG
+1370 
-1380 VYDSNN
+1380 
-1386 KLVTGKTATPN
+1386 
-1397 AKTYNVSNLDAYVDF
+1397 
-1412 GSLKAGTYYYRVF
+1412 LKAGTYYYRVF

-1502 KTVKPNAKSYDLRKL
+1502 KTAKPNAKSYDLRKL

-1560 QNKDKLTLSGG
+1560 QSKDKLTLSGG

-1602 VFSSSGNLVTGKTVR
+1602 VFTSSGNLVTGKTVR

-1634 NLLSPDTYYYSV
+1634 NLLSPDTYYYGV
-1646 IATNGSY
+1646 VATNSSY

>member
-1 MKASSER
+1 
-8 EWVLILNVKFYIIS
+8 
-22 YIFLIVFVRILPPV
+22 
-36 LRKKSGRNLQ
+36 
-46 QSATEHIKQNALQ
+46 
-59 KGRGI
+59 
-64 MKNQNQV
+64 MKNQNQI

-86 TAMTGAAAMESVPL
+86 TAMTGAAAMVSTPDPI
-100 ATEQTEQVEEAV
+100 EQTKEAV
-112 TETMPEES
+112 TEVLPEEYAS
-120 APSDFLSISSN
+120 ADFLSISGN
-131 DAIPDIIQGTPI
+131 DAIPNIIQGTPL
-143 AINGVVKS
+143 AINGTVKS

-215 YTVINQSFVVSSDP
+215 YIVINQSFVISSDP
-229 TVQVGATEDAITIE
+229 TVQVEATEDAITIE

-269 ITTITVGVYDSKH
+269 ITTITVGVYDSNH

-314 TYTYEITVTNG
+314 TYTYEIIVTNG
-325 THANYTVVNQ
+325 THMNYTVVNQ
-335 KFIVSSSSTATDDSI
+335 KFTVSSSSTATDDSI
-350 KITNSATIPNITVG
+350 KITNNATIPNIMVG

-393 LITGNSASPNAKT
+393 LVTGNSASPNAKT

-447 TVSESGSSTTTD
+447 IVSESGSSTTTD

-508 RTVVPNAKSYDVSK
+508 RTIVPNAKSYDVSK

-560 SGGSTTTTD
+560 SDGSTTTTD
-569 TLSMTG
+569 KLSMTG
-575 GVTIPNIKVGNVVSI
+575 GVTIPNIKV
-590 RGTVTS
+590 
-596 ASSNLKSV
+596 
-604 TVGVY
+604 
-609 DSNNKLVTGKTV
+609 
-621 APNAKTYNV
+621 
-630 RNLDAY
+630 
-636 VSFGNLKAGTYYY
+636 
-649 KVIASNAANTNV
+649 
-661 AVVNQ
+661 
-666 KFTVSDGSSTTTD
+666 
-679 KLSITGGVTIPNI
+679 
-692 KVGNV
+692 
-697 VSIRGTVTSASSN
+697 
-710 LKSVT
+710 
-715 VGVYD
+715 
-720 SNNKLVTGKTAT
+720 
-732 PNAKTYNIRNLDA
+732 
-745 YVSFGDL
+745 
-752 KAGTYYY
+752 
-759 KVIAS
+759 
-764 NAANTNVAI
+764 
-773 VNQKF
+773 
-778 TVSDG
+778 
-783 SSTTT
+783 
-788 DKLSITGGVTI
+788 
-799 PNIKVGNVVSI
+799 
-810 RGTVTSASSNLKSV
+810 
-824 TVGVYDSSNK
+824 
-834 LVTGKTVAPN
+834 
-844 AKTYNVRNLDAYVS
+844 
-858 FGDLKAGTYY
+858 
-868 YKVITSNAANTN
+868 
-880 VAVVNQKFTVSDG
+880 
-893 SSTTTDTL
+893 
-901 SITGGVTIPNIKI
+901 

-995 QKFTVSDGSSTTT
+995 QKFTVSDGST
-1008 TDTLSI
+1008 
-1014 TGGVTIPNIKV
+1014 
-1025 GNVVS
+1025 
-1030 IRGTV
+1030 
-1035 TSTSSNLKSVTV
+1035 
-1047 GVYDSNNKLVTG
+1047 
-1059 KTATPN
+1059 
-1065 AKTYNIRNLDAY
+1065 
-1077 VDFGSLKAGT
+1077 
-1087 YYYKVFATNA
+1087 
-1097 TTTNFPVVEQKFT
+1097 
-1110 VSANGGTTSNTDTLS
+1110 
-1125 ITGGTTVPNIKVG
+1125 
-1138 NTVVVQG
+1138 
-1145 TIQSKTS
+1145 
-1152 NITSLTVGVF
+1152 
-1162 DQNQKLVTGKTVHP
+1162 
-1176 NVRTYNVH
+1176 
-1184 NLDYYVNFGD
+1184 
-1194 LKAGT
+1194 
-1199 YYYKV
+1199 
-1204 IATNGA
+1204 
-1210 YTNQAV
+1210 
-1216 VNQKFTV
+1216 
-1223 SDGSSTTTDKLSM
+1223 TTTDKLSM

-1275 NNLVTGKTVAPNAK
+1275 NKLVTGKTVAPNAK

-1303 DLQAG
+1303 D
-1308 TYYYRVFATNAA
+1308 
-1320 NTNVAVV
+1320 
-1327 NQKFTVSDGSSTTTD
+1327 
-1342 KLSMTGG
+1342 
-1349 VTIPNI
+1349 
-1355 KVGNVVSIRGTVTSA
+1355 
-1370 SSNLKSVTAG
+1370 
-1380 VYDSNN
+1380 
-1386 KLVTGKTATPN
+1386 
-1397 AKTYNVSNLDAYVDF
+1397 
-1412 GSLKAGTYYYRVF
+1412 LKAGTYYYRVF

-1502 KTVKPNAKSYDLRKL
+1502 KTAKPNAKSYDLRKL

-1560 QNKDKLTLSGG
+1560 QSKDKLTLSGG

-1602 VFSSSGNLVTGKTVR
+1602 VFTSSGNLVTGKTVR

-1624 IHQVDAYVNF
+1624 IRQVDMYVNF

-1653 QNQIVS
+1653 QNQVIS
-1659 YQKFT
+1659 YQQFT
-1664 VTK
+1664 VTQ

>member
-1 MKASSER
+1 
-8 EWVLILNVKFYIIS
+8 
-22 YIFLIVFVRILPPV
+22 
-36 LRKKSGRNLQ
+36 
-46 QSATEHIKQNALQ
+46 
-59 KGRGI
+59 
-64 MKNQNQV
+64 MKNQNQI

-86 TAMTGAAAMESVPL
+86 TAMTGAAAMVSTPDP
-100 ATEQTEQVEEAV
+100 TEQTKEAV
-112 TETMPEES
+112 TEVLPEEY
-120 APSDFLSISSN
+120 APADFLSISGN
-131 DAIPDIIQGTPI
+131 DAIPNIIQGTPL
-143 AINGVVKS
+143 AINGTVKS

-159 TVGVYNA
+159 TAGVYDA
-166 AGEQVIGKTLSPN
+166 TGKQVLGKTLSPN
-179 QVEYDLQNL
+179 QVEFNLQSL
-188 NDALPFENLQAGTYQ
+188 NDDLPFETLQAGTYH
-203 YRVTASNATNQN
+203 YRVTASNATHQDF
-215 YTVINQSFVVSSDP
+215 TVINQSFVVSSDP

-269 ITTITVGVYDSKH
+269 ITTITVGVYDSNH

-325 THANYTVVNQ
+325 THTNYTVVNQ
-335 KFIVSSSSTATDDSI
+335 KFTVSSSSTATDDSI
-350 KITNSATIPNITVG
+350 KITNNATIPNIMVG

-393 LITGNSASPNAKT
+393 LVTGNSASPNAKT

-447 TVSESGSSTTTD
+447 IVSESGSSTTTD

-560 SGGSTTTTD
+560 SDDSTTTTD
-569 TLSMTG
+569 KLSMTG
-575 GVTIPNIKVGNVVSI
+575 GITIPNIKV
-590 RGTVTS
+590 
-596 ASSNLKSV
+596 
-604 TVGVY
+604 
-609 DSNNKLVTGKTV
+609 
-621 APNAKTYNV
+621 
-630 RNLDAY
+630 
-636 VSFGNLKAGTYYY
+636 
-649 KVIASNAANTNV
+649 
-661 AVVNQ
+661 
-666 KFTVSDGSSTTTD
+666 
-679 KLSITGGVTIPNI
+679 
-692 KVGNV
+692 
-697 VSIRGTVTSASSN
+697 
-710 LKSVT
+710 
-715 VGVYD
+715 
-720 SNNKLVTGKTAT
+720 
-732 PNAKTYNIRNLDA
+732 
-745 YVSFGDL
+745 
-752 KAGTYYY
+752 
-759 KVIAS
+759 
-764 NAANTNVAI
+764 
-773 VNQKF
+773 
-778 TVSDG
+778 
-783 SSTTT
+783 
-788 DKLSITGGVTI
+788 
-799 PNIKVGNVVSI
+799 
-810 RGTVTSASSNLKSV
+810 
-824 TVGVYDSSNK
+824 
-834 LVTGKTVAPN
+834 
-844 AKTYNVRNLDAYVS
+844 
-858 FGDLKAGTYY
+858 
-868 YKVITSNAANTN
+868 
-880 VAVVNQKFTVSDG
+880 
-893 SSTTTDTL
+893 
-901 SITGGVTIPNIKI
+901 

-995 QKFTVSDGSSTTT
+995 QKFTVSDGSTTT

-1014 TGGVTIPNIKV
+1014 
-1025 GNVVS
+1025 
-1030 IRGTV
+1030 
-1035 TSTSSNLKSVTV
+1035 
-1047 GVYDSNNKLVTG
+1047 
-1059 KTATPN
+1059 
-1065 AKTYNIRNLDAY
+1065 
-1077 VDFGSLKAGT
+1077 
-1087 YYYKVFATNA
+1087 
-1097 TTTNFPVVEQKFT
+1097 
-1110 VSANGGTTSNTDTLS
+1110 
-1125 ITGGTTVPNIKVG
+1125 
-1138 NTVVVQG
+1138 
-1145 TIQSKTS
+1145 
-1152 NITSLTVGVF
+1152 
-1162 DQNQKLVTGKTVHP
+1162 
-1176 NVRTYNVH
+1176 
-1184 NLDYYVNFGD
+1184 
-1194 LKAGT
+1194 
-1199 YYYKV
+1199 
-1204 IATNGA
+1204 
-1210 YTNQAV
+1210 
-1216 VNQKFTV
+1216 
-1223 SDGSSTTTDKLSM
+1223 

-1275 NNLVTGKTVAPNAK
+1275 NKLVTGKTATPNAK

-1303 DLQAG
+1303 D
-1308 TYYYRVFATNAA
+1308 
-1320 NTNVAVV
+1320 
-1327 NQKFTVSDGSSTTTD
+1327 
-1342 KLSMTGG
+1342 
-1349 VTIPNI
+1349 
-1355 KVGNVVSIRGTVTSA
+1355 
-1370 SSNLKSVTAG
+1370 
-1380 VYDSNN
+1380 
-1386 KLVTGKTATPN
+1386 
-1397 AKTYNVSNLDAYVDF
+1397 
-1412 GSLKAGTYYYRVF
+1412 LKAGTYYYRVF

-1502 KTVKPNAKSYDLRKL
+1502 KTAKPNAKSYDLRKL

-1560 QNKDKLTLSGG
+1560 QSKDKLTLSGG

-1588 VKSATSNITSLTVG
+1588 VKSGTSNITSLTVG

-1634 NLLSPDTYYYSV
+1634 NLLSPDTYYYGV
-1646 IATNGSY
+1646 IATNSSY

>member
-1 MKASSER
+1 
-8 EWVLILNVKFYIIS
+8 
-22 YIFLIVFVRILPPV
+22 
-36 LRKKSGRNLQ
+36 
-46 QSATEHIKQNALQ
+46 
-59 KGRGI
+59 
-64 MKNQNQV
+64 MKNQNQI

-86 TAMTGAAAMESVPL
+86 TAMTGAAAMVSTPDP
-100 ATEQTEQVEEAV
+100 TEQTKEAV
-112 TETMPEES
+112 TEVLPEEY
-120 APSDFLSISSN
+120 APADFLSISGN
-131 DAIPDIIQGTPI
+131 DAIPNIIQGTPL
-143 AINGVVKS
+143 AINGTVKS

-159 TVGVYNA
+159 TAGVYDA
-166 AGEQVIGKTLSPN
+166 TGKQVLGKTLSPN
-179 QVEYDLQNL
+179 QVEFNLQSL
-188 NDALPFENLQAGTYQ
+188 NDDLPFETLQAGTYH
-203 YRVTASNATNQN
+203 YRVTASNATHQDF
-215 YTVINQSFVVSSDP
+215 TVINQSFVVSSDP

-269 ITTITVGVYDSKH
+269 ITTITVGVYDSNH

-325 THANYTVVNQ
+325 THTNYTVVNQ
-335 KFIVSSSSTATDDSI
+335 KFTVSSSSTATDDSI
-350 KITNSATIPNITVG
+350 KITNNATIPNIMVG

-393 LITGNSASPNAKT
+393 LVTGNSASPNAKT

-447 TVSESGSSTTTD
+447 IVSESGSSTTTD

-560 SGGSTTTTD
+560 SDGSTTTTD
-569 TLSMTG
+569 KLSITG

-636 VSFGNLKAGTYYY
+636 VSFG
-649 KVIASNAANTNV
+649 
-661 AVVNQ
+661 
-666 KFTVSDGSSTTTD
+666 D
-679 KLSITGGVTIPNI
+679 
-692 KVGNV
+692 
-697 VSIRGTVTSASSN
+697 
-710 LKSVT
+710 
-715 VGVYD
+715 
-720 SNNKLVTGKTAT
+720 
-732 PNAKTYNIRNLDA
+732 
-745 YVSFGDL
+745 
-752 KAGTYYY
+752 
-759 KVIAS
+759 
-764 NAANTNVAI
+764 
-773 VNQKF
+773 
-778 TVSDG
+778 
-783 SSTTT
+783 
-788 DKLSITGGVTI
+788 
-799 PNIKVGNVVSI
+799 
-810 RGTVTSASSNLKSV
+810 
-824 TVGVYDSSNK
+824 
-834 LVTGKTVAPN
+834 
-844 AKTYNVRNLDAYVS
+844 
-858 FGDLKAGTYY
+858 
-868 YKVITSNAANTN
+868 
-880 VAVVNQKFTVSDG
+880 
-893 SSTTTDTL
+893 
-901 SITGGVTIPNIKI
+901 
-914 GNVVSIRGTV
+914 
-924 TSASSNLKSVTVGV
+924 
-938 YDSNNKLV
+938 
-946 TGKTVAPN
+946 
-954 AKTYN
+954 
-959 VRNLDAYVSFGDLK
+959 
-973 AGTYY
+973 
-978 YKVIASNAANT
+978 
-989 NVAVVN
+989 
-995 QKFTVSDGSSTTT
+995 
-1008 TDTLSI
+1008 
-1014 TGGVTIPNIKV
+1014 
-1025 GNVVS
+1025 
-1030 IRGTV
+1030 
-1035 TSTSSNLKSVTV
+1035 
-1047 GVYDSNNKLVTG
+1047 
-1059 KTATPN
+1059 
-1065 AKTYNIRNLDAY
+1065 
-1077 VDFGSLKAGT
+1077 
-1087 YYYKVFATNA
+1087 
-1097 TTTNFPVVEQKFT
+1097 
-1110 VSANGGTTSNTDTLS
+1110 
-1125 ITGGTTVPNIKVG
+1125 
-1138 NTVVVQG
+1138 
-1145 TIQSKTS
+1145 
-1152 NITSLTVGVF
+1152 
-1162 DQNQKLVTGKTVHP
+1162 
-1176 NVRTYNVH
+1176 
-1184 NLDYYVNFGD
+1184 
-1194 LKAGT
+1194 
-1199 YYYKV
+1199 
-1204 IATNGA
+1204 
-1210 YTNQAV
+1210 
-1216 VNQKFTV
+1216 
-1223 SDGSSTTTDKLSM
+1223 
-1236 TGGVTIPNIKVGNVV
+1236 
-1251 SIRGTVTSASSNLKS
+1251 
-1266 VTVGVYDSN
+1266 
-1275 NNLVTGKTVAPNAK
+1275 
-1289 TYNVRNLDAYVSFG
+1289 
-1303 DLQAG
+1303 
-1308 TYYYRVFATNAA
+1308 
-1320 NTNVAVV
+1320 
-1327 NQKFTVSDGSSTTTD
+1327 
-1342 KLSMTGG
+1342 
-1349 VTIPNI
+1349 
-1355 KVGNVVSIRGTVTSA
+1355 
-1370 SSNLKSVTAG
+1370 
-1380 VYDSNN
+1380 
-1386 KLVTGKTATPN
+1386 
-1397 AKTYNVSNLDAYVDF
+1397 
-1412 GSLKAGTYYYRVF
+1412 LKAGTYYYRVF

-1502 KTVKPNAKSYDLRKL
+1502 KTAKPNAKSYDLRKL

-1560 QNKDKLTLSGG
+1560 QSKDKLTLSGG

-1588 VKSATSNITSLTVG
+1588 VKSGTSNITSLTVG
-1602 VFSSSGNLVTGKTVR
+1602 VFTSSGNLVTGKTVR

-1634 NLLSPDTYYYSV
+1634 NLLSPDTYYYGV
-1646 IATNGSY
+1646 VATNSSY

>member
-1 MKASSER
+1 
-8 EWVLILNVKFYIIS
+8 
-22 YIFLIVFVRILPPV
+22 
-36 LRKKSGRNLQ
+36 
-46 QSATEHIKQNALQ
+46 
-59 KGRGI
+59 

-100 ATEQTEQVEEAV
+100 ATEQTEQMEEAV

-120 APSDFLSISSN
+120 LSSDALSISSN

-151 DFSKITVL
+151 NFSKITVL

-215 YTVINQSFVVSSDP
+215 YIVINQSFVVSSDP

-269 ITTITVGVYDSKH
+269 ITTITVGVYDSNH

-325 THANYTVVNQ
+325 THTNYTVVNQ
-335 KFIVSSSSTATDDSI
+335 KFTVSSSSTATDDSI
-350 KITNSATIPNITVG
+350 KITNNATIPNIMVG

-393 LITGNSASPNAKT
+393 LVTGNSASPNAKT

-522 IDPYVKFGGL
+522 VDPYVKFGGL

-560 SGGSTTTTD
+560 SDGSTTTTD
-569 TLSMTG
+569 KLSMTG
-575 GVTIPNIKVGNVVSI
+575 GGTIPNIKVGNVVSI

-636 VSFGNLKAGTYYY
+636 VNFGNLKAGTYYY

-679 KLSITGGVTIPNI
+679 TLSITGGVTIPNI

-732 PNAKTYNIRNLDA
+732 PNAKTYNVRNLDA

-764 NAANTNVAI
+764 NATHTN
-773 VNQKF
+773 
-778 TVSDG
+778 
-783 SSTTT
+783 
-788 DKLSITGGVTI
+788 
-799 PNIKVGNVVSI
+799 
-810 RGTVTSASSNLKSV
+810 
-824 TVGVYDSSNK
+824 Y
-834 LVTGKTVAPN
+834 
-844 AKTYNVRNLDAYVS
+844 
-858 FGDLKAGTYY
+858 
-868 YKVITSNAANTN
+868 
-880 VAVVNQKFTVSDG
+880 AVVNQKFTVSDG
-893 SSTTTDTL
+893 SATTTDTL
-901 SITGGVTIPNIKI
+901 SMTGGVTIPNIKV

-995 QKFTVSDGSSTTT
+995 QKFTVSDGST
-1008 TDTLSI
+1008 
-1014 TGGVTIPNIKV
+1014 
-1025 GNVVS
+1025 
-1030 IRGTV
+1030 
-1035 TSTSSNLKSVTV
+1035 
-1047 GVYDSNNKLVTG
+1047 
-1059 KTATPN
+1059 
-1065 AKTYNIRNLDAY
+1065 
-1077 VDFGSLKAGT
+1077 
-1087 YYYKVFATNA
+1087 
-1097 TTTNFPVVEQKFT
+1097 
-1110 VSANGGTTSNTDTLS
+1110 
-1125 ITGGTTVPNIKVG
+1125 
-1138 NTVVVQG
+1138 
-1145 TIQSKTS
+1145 
-1152 NITSLTVGVF
+1152 
-1162 DQNQKLVTGKTVHP
+1162 
-1176 NVRTYNVH
+1176 
-1184 NLDYYVNFGD
+1184 
-1194 LKAGT
+1194 
-1199 YYYKV
+1199 
-1204 IATNGA
+1204 
-1210 YTNQAV
+1210 
-1216 VNQKFTV
+1216 
-1223 SDGSSTTTDKLSM
+1223 TTTDKLSM

-1251 SIRGTVTSASSNLKS
+1251 SIRGTVTSAYSNLKS
-1266 VTVGVYDSN
+1266 VTV
-1275 NNLVTGKTVAPNAK
+1275 
-1289 TYNVRNLDAYVSFG
+1289 
-1303 DLQAG
+1303 
-1308 TYYYRVFATNAA
+1308 
-1320 NTNVAVV
+1320 
-1327 NQKFTVSDGSSTTTD
+1327 
-1342 KLSMTGG
+1342 
-1349 VTIPNI
+1349 
-1355 KVGNVVSIRGTVTSA
+1355 
-1370 SSNLKSVTAG
+1370 G

-1397 AKTYNVSNLDAYVDF
+1397 AKTYNVRNLDAYVSF
-1412 GSLKAGTYYYRVF
+1412 GDLKAGTYYYRVF

-1502 KTVKPNAKSYDLRKL
+1502 KTAKPNAKSYDLRKL

-1560 QNKDKLTLSGG
+1560 QSKDKLTLSGG

-1588 VKSATSNITSLTVG
+1588 VKSGTSNITSLTVG

-1634 NLLSPDTYYYSV
+1634 NLLSPDTYYYGV
-1646 IATNGSY
+1646 VATNSSY